1 MPKKPSRYTSSTSL
15 ITSTSAIFGTVC
27 AAKISPAGARSTSR
41 ATPTCCCGSR
51 TRGRSSPP
59 LATASRLWV
68 NSARI
73 FANAQN
79 ARRCSPVSDIP
90 ITEKLLL
97 NAGGWQA
104 MKPARELLKSGRV
117 SEAKYEA
124 PLLSGYVREGPKNY
138 RSGLRI
144 KSAIDVE
151 NLCSC
156 WESRSAGK
164 ICAHSVAVGL
174 GYLKPPAAVIAAPNE
189 PAMPEAQAGPQFV
202 AADSANA
209 ALTTL
214 HVILPPNFAGA
225 WQKGQVMIVVEA
237 EVSRNRTLVSA
248 LPKKNTFAVDGADL
262 ALIESLRA
270 VPAIFESGMA
280 ILSRDAFLRLLPAL
294 QNHSRVTFG
303 KATRATISSAALRP
317 ELLVESRGAGGIAV
331 KCNFPPNAL
340 LLWNATDVWLL
351 QNNEFIRC
359 GEALPAGST
368 RLIERP
374 LLLDGDRALHFL
386 AFDLPRLRDA
396 FDVRAGEGVRL
407 PEIATAQPIFE
418 LRLAG
423 TLNSVTG
430 ELMCTYGDRMP
441 IKALAKAQDQF
452 VFRDPQNA
460 DRVLMRNLDAENA
473 AVTRLEQMG
482 FARTDA
488 GGFVLH
494 GQLNVIR
501 FFATDYQRLQ
511 RDWKITLTA
520 QVEKWTGQIER
531 VTPKLEIVGS
541 GQDWFE
547 VRYSLTTPG
556 GEVFSNADIQRLL
569 RSGQSQ
575 TRLKNGHLAVID
587 TAGLEDF
594 EQVIRDCDP
603 AQTQPGL
610 YRINRAHAGYVEQTA
625 RELGSA
631 VADRREAL
639 KKFITGRDASPDAK
653 TKLGPLAERLREY
666 QLVGWEWLTRLAA
679 NNLGGILAD
688 EMGLGKT
695 VQTLAFLRAHQ
706 GLGPA
711 LVVCPTSLVTNWEN
725 ETRKFTPEL
734 KTLVLEGADRA
745 ARFKSIADVDMVITS
760 YALLRRDIDR
770 LREIKFSTAVLD
782 EAQHIKNPETQ
793 NAQAAFALR
802 AKHRFVLTGTPM
814 ENSVRDLW
822 SIMNFALPGYLGNR
836 NDFRERYELPIARGS
851 APDVQRRLSR
861 RLQPFLL
868 RRKKRDVAKDLPEK
882 IEQVVPCSLTSHQRA
897 AYDALLR
904 EIQQG
909 LGSSGKNVNA
919 GAQRMKML
927 TGLLR
932 LRQVCCDLRL
942 VGIDKEETS
951 AKLDLLD
958 ELLEEAIDGEHR
970 VLVFSQFVS
979 MLHLIRERLE
989 KLEIPFCYLDGSTKQ
1004 RQEIVDRFQSDSA
1017 IPVFLISLKAGGVGL
1032 NLSTADTVIHFD
1044 PWWNPAVEAQAT
1056 DRAHRIGQTRVVT
1069 AYKLITRD
1077 TVEEKILRLQ
1087 EKKRAAIDAAIDSEE
1102 PLMTGLTT
1110 EELEEL
1116 LA

>member
-1 MPKKPSRYTSSTSL
+1 
-15 ITSTSAIFGTVC
+15 
-27 AAKISPAGARSTSR
+27 
-41 ATPTCCCGSR
+41 
-51 TRGRSSPP
+51 
-59 LATASRLWV
+59 
-68 NSARI
+68 
-73 FANAQN
+73 
-79 ARRCSPVSDIP
+79 VSDIP

-117 SEAKYEA
+117 SEAKYEP
-124 PLLSGYVREGPKNY
+124 PLLSGYVREGAKNY

-151 NLCSC
+151 NICSC
-156 WESRSAGK
+156 WQSRSAGK

-174 GYLKPPAAVIAAPNE
+174 GYLNPPAALVAAPDE
-189 PAMPEAQAGPQFV
+189 PTKPEAPAGPQFV
-202 AADSANA
+202 ATDSADA

-225 WQKGQVMIVVEA
+225 WQKGQIMIVVEA

-248 LPKKNTFAVDGADL
+248 LKQGRPSPQSSPDWERKKSDPSKVAVSSDVPYAVDDADL
-262 ALIESLRA
+262 VLIESLRA
-270 VPAIFESGMA
+270 VPAVFESGMA

-294 QNHSRVTFG
+294 QNHPRVTFG

-317 ELLVESRGAGGIAV
+317 ELLVESRGEGSIAV

-340 LLWNATDVWLL
+340 LLWNATDAWLL
-351 QNNEFIRC
+351 RNDEFVRC

-374 LLLDGDRALHFL
+374 LLLDGDRALRFL

-407 PEIATAQPIFE
+407 PEIAAARPVFE

-423 TLNSVTG
+423 TLSSVTG
-430 ELMCTYGDRMP
+430 ELMCSYGDRAS

-452 VFRDPQNA
+452 VFRDPQKA
-460 DRVLMRNLDAENA
+460 DRVLMRNLDTENA
-473 AVTRLEQMG
+473 AVARLEQIG

-494 GQLNVIR
+494 GQPNVVR

-511 RDWKITLTA
+511 RDWKVTLTA
-520 QVEKWTGQIER
+520 QVEKWTGEIER

-575 TRLKNGHLAVID
+575 TRLKNGHLAVLD

-610 YRINRAHAGYVEQTA
+610 YRISRAHAGYVEQTA

-631 VADRREAL
+631 VADRRETL

-653 TKLGPLAERLREY
+653 TKLGSLAERLREY
-666 QLVGWEWLTRLAA
+666 QLIGFEWLTRLAA

-706 GLGPA
+706 GDGPA
-711 LVVCPTSLVTNWEN
+711 LVVCPKSLVTNWEN
-725 ETRKFTPEL
+725 EARKFTPEF

-745 ARFKSIADVDMVITS
+745 VRFKSIANVDMVITS
-760 YALLRRDIDR
+760 YALLRRDIDA
-770 LREIKFSTAVLD
+770 LRDIKFSTAVLD

-868 RRKKRDVAKDLPEK
+868 RRRKRDVAKDLPEK
-882 IEQVVPCSLTSHQRA
+882 IEQVVPCSLTSDQRA

-909 LGSSGKNVNA
+909 LGSSGRNVNA

-1004 RQEIVDRFQSDSA
+1004 RQGVVDRFQSESA
-1017 IPVFLISLKAGGVGL
+1017 ISVFLISLKAGGVGL

-1069 AYKLITRD
+1069 AYKLITRH

-1087 EKKRAAIDAAIDSEE
+1087 EKKHAAIDAAIDSEE

>member
-1 MPKKPSRYTSSTSL
+1 M
-15 ITSTSAIFGTVC
+15 
-27 AAKISPAGARSTSR
+27 
-41 ATPTCCCGSR
+41 
-51 TRGRSSPP
+51 
-59 LATASRLWV
+59 
-68 NSARI
+68 
-73 FANAQN
+73 
-79 ARRCSPVSDIP
+79 
-90 ITEKLLL
+90 
-97 NAGGWQA
+97 
-104 MKPARELLKSGRV
+104 
-117 SEAKYEA
+117 
-124 PLLSGYVREGPKNY
+124 
-138 RSGLRI
+138 
-144 KSAIDVE
+144 
-151 NLCSC
+151 
-156 WESRSAGK
+156 
-164 ICAHSVAVGL
+164 
-174 GYLKPPAAVIAAPNE
+174 
-189 PAMPEAQAGPQFV
+189 
-202 AADSANA
+202 
-209 ALTTL
+209 
-214 HVILPPNFAGA
+214 
-225 WQKGQVMIVVEA
+225 
-237 EVSRNRTLVSA
+237 
-248 LPKKNTFAVDGADL
+248 
-262 ALIESLRA
+262 
-270 VPAIFESGMA
+270 
-280 ILSRDAFLRLLPAL
+280 
-294 QNHSRVTFG
+294 
-303 KATRATISSAALRP
+303 
-317 ELLVESRGAGGIAV
+317 
-331 KCNFPPNAL
+331 
-340 LLWNATDVWLL
+340 
-351 QNNEFIRC
+351 
-359 GEALPAGST
+359 
-368 RLIERP
+368 
-374 LLLDGDRALHFL
+374 LLDGDRALHFL

-407 PEIATAQPIFE
+407 PEIATALPAFE

-430 ELMCTYGDRMP
+430 ELMCTYGDRAP
-441 IKALAKAQDQF
+441 IKALANAQDQF

-473 AVTRLEQMG
+473 AVARLEQIG

-494 GQLNVIR
+494 GQLNVVR
-501 FFATDYQRLQ
+501 FFATDYPRLQ
-511 RDWKITLTA
+511 RDWKVILTA
-520 QVEKWTGQIER
+520 QVEKWTGEIER

-610 YRINRAHAGYVEQTA
+610 YRISRAHAAYVEQTA

-631 VADRREAL
+631 IADRRAAL

-653 TKLGPLAERLREY
+653 TKLGPLAKTLREY
-666 QLVGWEWLTRLAA
+666 QLAGFDWLTRLAA

-706 GLGPA
+706 GDGPA

-725 ETRKFTPEL
+725 EARKFTPEL

-745 ARFKSIADVDMVITS
+745 ARFKSIAGVDMVITS
-760 YALLRRDIDR
+760 YALLRRDIDT
-770 LREIKFSTAVLD
+770 LREINFSTAVLD

-793 NAQAAFALR
+793 NAQAAYALR
-802 AKHRFVLTGTPM
+802 ATHRFVLTGTPM

-868 RRKKRDVAKDLPEK
+868 RRRKRDVAKDLPEK

-909 LGSSGKNVNA
+909 LGGSGKNVNA

-1032 NLSTADTVIHFD
+1032 NLSAADTVIHFD

>member
-1 MPKKPSRYTSSTSL
+1 
-15 ITSTSAIFGTVC
+15 
-27 AAKISPAGARSTSR
+27 
-41 ATPTCCCGSR
+41 
-51 TRGRSSPP
+51 
-59 LATASRLWV
+59 
-68 NSARI
+68 
-73 FANAQN
+73 
-79 ARRCSPVSDIP
+79 
-90 ITEKLLL
+90 
-97 NAGGWQA
+97 
-104 MKPARELLKSGRV
+104 MKPARELLKGGRV
-117 SEAKYEA
+117 SEAKYEP
-124 PLLSGYVREGPKNY
+124 PLLSGYVREGAKNY

-144 KSAIDVE
+144 KSALDVE

-174 GYLKPPAAVIAAPNE
+174 GYLNPPAAGAAAPAE
-189 PAMPEAQAGPQFV
+189 PTIPEAPEGPRFV
-202 AADSANA
+202 ASETADAVP
-209 ALTTL
+209 TTL

-225 WQKGQVMIVVEA
+225 WQKRQIMIVVEA
-237 EVSRNRTLVSA
+237 EASRNRTLVSA
-248 LPKKNTFAVDGADL
+248 LPKNTTFAADDADL
-262 ALIESLRA
+262 VLIEGLRA
-270 VPAIFESGMA
+270 VPAVFESGMA
-280 ILSRDAFLRLLPAL
+280 TLSRDGFLRLLPAL

-303 KATRATISSAALRP
+303 KATRATISPVALRP
-317 ELLVESRGAGGIAV
+317 ELLVESRGEGISV
-331 KCNFPPNAL
+331 KANFSRKIDHEQEQKESAL
-340 LLWNATDVWLL
+340 ILWNATDAWMLR
-351 QNNEFIRC
+351 NNEFVRY

-368 RLIERP
+368 HLIERP

-407 PEIATAQPIFE
+407 PEIATAQPPFE

-430 ELMCTYGDRMP
+430 ELMCTYGDRAP
-441 IKALAKAQDQF
+441 IKALANAQDQF
-452 VFRDPQNA
+452 VFRDPQNV

-473 AVTRLEQMG
+473 AVARLEQIG

-501 FFATDYQRLQ
+501 FFASDYLRLQ
-511 RDWKITLTA
+511 RDWKTVLAA
-520 QVEKWTGQIER
+520 QVEKWTGEIER

-610 YRINRAHAGYVEQTA
+610 YRINRAHAAYVEETA

-653 TKLGPLAERLREY
+653 AKLGTLAEILREY
-666 QLVGWEWLTRLAA
+666 QFAGFEWLTRLAA

-706 GLGPA
+706 GNGPA

-725 ETRKFTPEL
+725 EARKFTPEL

-745 ARFKSIADVDMVITS
+745 ARFESIADVDMVITS
-760 YALLRRDIDR
+760 YALLRRDIDT
-770 LREIKFSTAVLD
+770 LRNFNFSTAVLD

-793 NAQAAFALR
+793 NAQAAYALR
-802 AKHRFVLTGTPM
+802 ATHRFVLTGTPM

-868 RRKKRDVAKDLPEK
+868 RRRKRDVAKDLPEK

-909 LGSSGKNVNA
+909 LGGSGKNVNA

-979 MLHLIRERLE
+979 MLHLVRERLE
-989 KLEIPFCYLDGSTKQ
+989 KLEIPFCYLDGSTKK
-1004 RQEIVDRFQSDSA
+1004 RQEVVDRFQSDSA

-1032 NLSTADTVIHFD
+1032 NLSAADTVIHFD

>member
-1 MPKKPSRYTSSTSL
+1 
-15 ITSTSAIFGTVC
+15 
-27 AAKISPAGARSTSR
+27 
-41 ATPTCCCGSR
+41 
-51 TRGRSSPP
+51 
-59 LATASRLWV
+59 
-68 NSARI
+68 
-73 FANAQN
+73 
-79 ARRCSPVSDIP
+79 
-90 ITEKLLL
+90 
-97 NAGGWQA
+97 

-124 PLLSGYVREGPKNY
+124 PLLSGYVREGAKNY

-174 GYLKPPAAVIAAPNE
+174 GYLNPPAAVVAVPNE
-189 PAMPEAQAGPQFV
+189 PTMPEAPAGPQFV
-202 AADSANA
+202 AADSADA

-225 WQKGQVMIVVEA
+225 WQKGQIMIVVEA

-248 LPKKNTFAVDGADL
+248 LPKKNTFAVDDADL
-262 ALIESLRA
+262 VLIESLRA

-294 QNHSRVTFG
+294 QNHPRVTFG

-317 ELLVESRGAGGIAV
+317 ELLVESRGEGSIAV

-340 LLWNATDVWLL
+340 LLWNATDAWLL
-351 QNNEFIRC
+351 QNNEFVRC

-368 RLIERP
+368 HLIERP

-407 PEIATAQPIFE
+407 PEIATARPVFE

-423 TLNSVTG
+423 TLFSVTG
-430 ELMCTYGDRMP
+430 ELMCMYGDRAAT
-441 IKALAKAQDQF
+441 KALAKAQDQF
-452 VFRDPQNA
+452 VFRDPQNI

-473 AVTRLEQMG
+473 AVARLEQIG

-494 GQLNVIR
+494 GQPSVVR

-587 TAGLEDF
+587 TAGLLAVIDTAGLEDF

-603 AQTQPGL
+603 AQTRPGL

-639 KKFITGRDASPDAK
+639 KKFITGRDAPPDAK
-653 TKLGPLAERLREY
+653 TKLGTLAEILREY
-666 QLVGWEWLTRLAA
+666 QLVGFEWLTRLAA

-706 GLGPA
+706 RDGPA

-725 ETRKFTPEL
+725 EARKFTPEL

-745 ARFKSIADVDMVITS
+745 ARFKSIADVDMVVTS
-760 YALLRRDIDR
+760 YALLRRDIDT
-770 LREIKFSTAVLD
+770 LREINFSTAVLD

-822 SIMNFALPGYLGNR
+822 SIMNFALPGYLGDR

-1032 NLSTADTVIHFD
+1032 NLSAADTVIHFD

>member
-1 MPKKPSRYTSSTSL
+1 
-15 ITSTSAIFGTVC
+15 
-27 AAKISPAGARSTSR
+27 
-41 ATPTCCCGSR
+41 
-51 TRGRSSPP
+51 
-59 LATASRLWV
+59 V
-68 NSARI
+68 NG
-73 FANAQN
+73 
-79 ARRCSPVSDIP
+79 RRCSPVSAIP
-90 ITEKLLL
+90 ITEKLLF

-117 SEAKYEA
+117 SEAKYEP
-124 PLLSGYVREGPKNY
+124 PLLSGYVREGAKNY

-144 KSAIDVE
+144 KSALDVE

-174 GYLKPPAAVIAAPNE
+174 GYLNPPAAAAVTPVE
-189 PAMPEAQAGPQFV
+189 TAIPEAQAGPRFGARGSAD
-202 AADSANA
+202 AAPA
-209 ALTTL
+209 TL
-214 HVILPPNFAGA
+214 HVILPPNFTSA
-225 WQKGQVMIVVEA
+225 WQKGQIMIVVEA
-237 EVSRNRTLVSA
+237 DVSRNRTLVSA
-248 LPKKNTFAVDGADL
+248 LPKNATFAADDADL
-262 ALIESLRA
+262 GLIEGLRE
-270 VPAIFESGMA
+270 VPGIFESGMA
-280 ILSRDAFLRLLPAL
+280 TLARDGFLRLLPAL
-294 QNHSRVTFG
+294 QNHPRVTFG
-303 KATRATISSAALRP
+303 KATRATISPVALRP
-317 ELLVESRGAGGIAV
+317 ELLVEARGDGISVKANFSGKIDHEQEHEQELATASPSDGGHEDENEDGEGTLI
-331 KCNFPPNAL
+331 
-340 LLWNATDVWLL
+340 LWNGTEAWVLR
-351 QNNEFIRC
+351 NNEFVRY
-359 GEALPAGST
+359 GEELPAGST
-368 RLIERP
+368 NLIERP
-374 LLLDGDRALHFL
+374 RLLEGDRALHFL
-386 AFDLPRLRDA
+386 AFDLPGLRAA

-407 PEIATAQPIFE
+407 PEIATAMPAIE

-430 ELMCTYGDRMP
+430 ELMCTYGERAP
-441 IKALAKAQDQF
+441 TKALANPQDQF

-460 DRVLMRNLDAENA
+460 DRVLMRNLEAENA
-473 AVTRLEQMG
+473 AVARLERIG

-494 GQLNVIR
+494 GQINVVR
-501 FFATDYQRLQ
+501 FFASDYPRLQ
-511 RDWKITLTA
+511 RDWKVILTA
-520 QVEKWTGQIER
+520 QVENWTGEIER
-531 VTPKLEIVGS
+531 VTPKIEIVSS

-556 GEVFSNADIQRLL
+556 GGVFSNAEIQRLL

-610 YRINRAHAGYVEQTA
+610 YRINRAHAAYVGETA

-631 VADRREAL
+631 VADRRSAL

-653 TKLGPLAERLREY
+653 TKLGPLAETLREY
-666 QLVGWEWLTRLAA
+666 QVIGFEWLTRLAA

-706 GLGPA
+706 GDGPA
-711 LVVCPTSLVTNWEN
+711 LVICPTSLVTNWEN

-745 ARFKSIADVDMVITS
+745 ARFKSIGGADIVITS
-760 YALLRRDIDR
+760 YALLRRDIET
-770 LREIKFSTAVLD
+770 LREINFSTAVLD

-793 NAQAAFALR
+793 NAQAAYALR
-802 AKHRFVLTGTPM
+802 ANNRFVLTGTPM

-836 NDFRERYELPIARGS
+836 TEFRERYELPIARGS
-851 APDVQRRLSR
+851 ASEVQRRLSR

-868 RRKKRDVAKDLPEK
+868 RRRKRDVAKDLPEK

-909 LGSSGKNVNA
+909 LGGSGKNVNA

-951 AKLDLLD
+951 AKMDLLD

-979 MLHLIRERLE
+979 MLHLIRDRLG

-1004 RQEIVDRFQSDSA
+1004 RQEVVDRFQSDSA

-1032 NLSTADTVIHFD
+1032 NLSAADTVIHFD

-1077 TVEEKILRLQ
+1077 TVEEKILKLQ

>member
-1 MPKKPSRYTSSTSL
+1 V
-15 ITSTSAIFGTVC
+15 SA
-27 AAKISPAGARSTSR
+27 
-41 ATPTCCCGSR
+41 
-51 TRGRSSPP
+51 
-59 LATASRLWV
+59 
-68 NSARI
+68 
-73 FANAQN
+73 
-79 ARRCSPVSDIP
+79 IP

-104 MKPARELLKSGRV
+104 MKPARELLKGGRV
-117 SEAKYEA
+117 SEAKYEP
-124 PLLSGYVREGPKNY
+124 PLLSGYVREGAKNY

-174 GYLKPPAAVIAAPNE
+174 GYLNPPAAAAAAPVE
-189 PAMPEAQAGPQFV
+189 PVNPEVPAGPRFV
-202 AADSANA
+202 AIETADAVA
-209 ALTTL
+209 ATL

-225 WQKGQVMIVVEA
+225 WQKGQIMIVVEA
-237 EVSRNRTLVSA
+237 EASRNRTLVSV
-248 LPKKNTFAVDGADL
+248 LPKDKTFAADAADL
-262 ALIESLRA
+262 VLIEGLRA

-280 ILSRDAFLRLLPAL
+280 TLSRDGFLRLLHAL
-294 QNHSRVTFG
+294 QNHPRVTFG
-303 KATRATISSAALRP
+303 KATRATISPTPLRP
-317 ELLVESRGAGGIAV
+317 ELLVESRRDGGIEV
-331 KCNFPPNAL
+331 KANLSGKIDHDHEHEEKPL
-340 LLWNATDVWLL
+340 ILWNATEAWML
-351 QNNEFIRC
+351 QNNEFVRC

-368 RLIERP
+368 HLIERP
-374 LLLDGDRALHFL
+374 LLLEGDRALHFL
-386 AFDLPRLRDA
+386 AFDLPRLREA
-396 FDVRAGEGVRL
+396 FDVRAGGGVRL
-407 PEIATAQPIFE
+407 PEIATALPAFE

-423 TLNSVTG
+423 TLNSITG
-430 ELMCTYGDRMP
+430 ELNCTYGDRAP
-441 IKALAKAQDQF
+441 IKALANAQDQF

-473 AVTRLEQMG
+473 AVARLEQIG

-494 GQLNVIR
+494 GQPNVVR
-501 FFATDYQRLQ
+501 FFATDYPRLE
-511 RDWKITLTA
+511 RDWKVTLTA
-520 QVEKWTGQIER
+520 QVEKWTGEIER

-653 TKLGPLAERLREY
+653 TKLGPLAKILREY
-666 QLVGWEWLTRLAA
+666 QLAGFDWLTRLAA

-695 VQTLAFLRAHQ
+695 VQTLAFLRAHR
-706 GLGPA
+706 GDGPA

-725 ETRKFTPEL
+725 EARKFTPEL

-745 ARFKSIADVDMVITS
+745 ARFKSIKGVDIVITS
-760 YALLRRDIDR
+760 YALLRRDIDS
-770 LREIKFSTAVLD
+770 LREFNFSTAVLD

-793 NAQAAFALR
+793 NAQAAYALR
-802 AKHRFVLTGTPM
+802 ATHRFVLTGTPM

-822 SIMNFALPGYLGNR
+822 SIMNFALPGYLGDR
-836 NDFRERYELPIARGS
+836 KDFRERYELPIARGS

-868 RRKKRDVAKDLPEK
+868 RRRKRDVAKDLPEK
-882 IEQVVPCSLTSHQRA
+882 IEQVVLSSLTSQQRA

-919 GAQRMKML
+919 GVQRMKML

-951 AKLDLLD
+951 AKLDVLD

-989 KLEIPFCYLDGSTKQ
+989 KLEIPFCYLDGSTKR
-1004 RQEIVDRFQSDSA
+1004 RQEIVDRFQSDPA

-1032 NLSTADTVIHFD
+1032 NLSAADTVIHFD

>member
-1 MPKKPSRYTSSTSL
+1 
-15 ITSTSAIFGTVC
+15 
-27 AAKISPAGARSTSR
+27 
-41 ATPTCCCGSR
+41 
-51 TRGRSSPP
+51 
-59 LATASRLWV
+59 
-68 NSARI
+68 
-73 FANAQN
+73 
-79 ARRCSPVSDIP
+79 
-90 ITEKLLL
+90 
-97 NAGGWQA
+97 
-104 MKPARELLKSGRV
+104 MKPARELLKGGRV
-117 SEAKYEA
+117 SEAKYEP
-124 PLLSGYVREGPKNY
+124 PLLSGYVREGAKNY

-144 KSAIDVE
+144 KSALDVE

-174 GYLKPPAAVIAAPNE
+174 GYLNPPTAVVGAPVE
-189 PAMPEAQAGPQFV
+189 PAIPDAPAGPRFV
-202 AADSANA
+202 ALETADAVP
-209 ALTTL
+209 TTL
-214 HVILPPNFAGA
+214 QVILPPNFTGA

-237 EVSRNRTLVSA
+237 EASRNRAVVSA
-248 LPKKNTFAVDGADL
+248 LPKKTMYAADDADL
-262 ALIESLRA
+262 MLIEGLRA
-270 VPAIFESGMA
+270 VPGIFESGMA
-280 ILSRDAFLRLLPAL
+280 TLSRDGFLRLLPAL
-294 QNHSRVTFG
+294 QNHPRVTFG
-303 KATRATISSAALRP
+303 KATRATISSAAMRP
-317 ELLVESRGAGGIAV
+317 ELVVEPRGDGISVRANLLSNRGGKTEHEQPSWQGYGVAGEHEDEE
-331 KCNFPPNAL
+331 KAL
-340 LLWNATDVWLL
+340 LLWNATEAWLL
-351 QNNEFIRC
+351 RNNEFVRY
-359 GEALPAGST
+359 GEGLPAGST
-368 RLIERP
+368 HLIERP
-374 LLLDGDRALHFL
+374 LLLEGDRALHFL

-407 PEIATAQPIFE
+407 PEIATALPAFE

-423 TLNSVTG
+423 TLNGVTG
-430 ELMCTYGDRMP
+430 ELMCTYGNRAP

-460 DRVLMRNLDAENA
+460 DRVLIRNLDAENA
-473 AVTRLEQMG
+473 AVMRLEQIG

-494 GQLNVIR
+494 GQPNVVR
-501 FFATDYQRLQ
+501 FFATDYPRLQ
-511 RDWKITLTA
+511 RDWTVVLTA
-520 QVEKWTGQIER
+520 QVEKWTGEIER

-610 YRINRAHAGYVEQTA
+610 YRINRAHAAYVEETA

-631 VADRREAL
+631 VADRRAAL
-639 KKFITGRDASPDAK
+639 KKFITGRDAPPDAK
-653 TKLGPLAERLREY
+653 TKLGTLAKTLREY
-666 QLVGWEWLTRLAA
+666 QLAGFEWLTRLAA

-695 VQTLAFLRAHQ
+695 VQALAFLRAHQ
-706 GLGPA
+706 GDGPA
-711 LVVCPTSLVTNWEN
+711 LVVCPTSLVTNWES
-725 ETRKFTPEL
+725 EARKFTPEL
-734 KTLVLEGADRA
+734 KTLVLEGAGRA
-745 ARFKSIADVDMVITS
+745 ARFNSIANVDIVITS
-760 YALLRRDIDR
+760 YALLRRDIDT
-770 LREIKFSTAVLD
+770 LRNFNFSTAVLD

-793 NAQAAFALR
+793 NAQAAYALR

-836 NDFRERYELPIARGS
+836 TDFRERYELPIARGS

-868 RRKKRDVAKDLPEK
+868 RRRKRDVAKDLPEK
-882 IEQVVPCSLTSHQRA
+882 IEQVVPCSLTSQQRA

-942 VGIDKEETS
+942 VGIDKEEPS

-979 MLHLIRERLE
+979 MLHIIRERLE
-989 KLEIPFCYLDGSTKQ
+989 KLEIPFCYLDGSIKK
-1004 RQEIVDRFQSDSA
+1004 RQEIVDRFQGDPA

-1032 NLSTADTVIHFD
+1032 NLSAADTVIHFD

-1087 EKKRAAIDAAIDSEE
+1087 EKKRAAIDAALDSEE

>member
-1 MPKKPSRYTSSTSL
+1 
-15 ITSTSAIFGTVC
+15 
-27 AAKISPAGARSTSR
+27 
-41 ATPTCCCGSR
+41 
-51 TRGRSSPP
+51 
-59 LATASRLWV
+59 
-68 NSARI
+68 
-73 FANAQN
+73 
-79 ARRCSPVSDIP
+79 
-90 ITEKLLL
+90 
-97 NAGGWQA
+97 
-104 MKPARELLKSGRV
+104 
-117 SEAKYEA
+117 
-124 PLLSGYVREGPKNY
+124 
-138 RSGLRI
+138 
-144 KSAIDVE
+144 
-151 NLCSC
+151 
-156 WESRSAGK
+156 
-164 ICAHSVAVGL
+164 
-174 GYLKPPAAVIAAPNE
+174 
-189 PAMPEAQAGPQFV
+189 
-202 AADSANA
+202 
-209 ALTTL
+209 
-214 HVILPPNFAGA
+214 
-225 WQKGQVMIVVEA
+225 MIVVEA
-237 EVSRNRTLVSA
+237 EVSRSRSLVSA
-248 LPKKNTFAVDGADL
+248 LPKNATFAAADADL
-262 ALIESLRA
+262 ALIEGLRA

-280 ILSRDAFLRLLPAL
+280 TLSRDGFLRLLPAL
-294 QNHSRVTFG
+294 PNHPRVTFG
-303 KATRATISSAALRP
+303 KGTRATISSAALRP
-317 ELLVESRGAGGIAV
+317 ELLVESRRDGGIAV
-331 KCNFPPNAL
+331 KPNFPPGAL
-340 LLWNATDVWLL
+340 LLWNASDAWLL
-351 QNNEFIRC
+351 QNNEFVRC

-368 RLIERP
+368 HLIERP

-396 FDVRAGEGVRL
+396 FDVRAGDGVLL
-407 PEIATAQPIFE
+407 PEIATALPAFE

-423 TLNSVTG
+423 TLSSVTA
-430 ELMCTYGDRMP
+430 ELMCVYGDRAP
-441 IKALAKAQDQF
+441 IKALANYQDQF
-452 VFRDPQNA
+452 VFRDSQNT
-460 DRVLMRNLDAENA
+460 DRALTRNLEAENA
-473 AVTRLEQMG
+473 AVAQLEQMG

-494 GQLNVIR
+494 GQINVVR

-511 RDWKITLTA
+511 RDWKTTLSA
-520 QVEKWTGQIER
+520 QVQNWSGEIER

-556 GEVFSNADIQRLL
+556 GEVFPNAEIQRLL

-610 YRINRAHAGYVEQTA
+610 YRINRAHAAYVEETA

-639 KKFITGRDASPDAK
+639 KRFITGRDASPDVK
-653 TKLGPLAERLREY
+653 MKLGRLTETLREY
-666 QLVGWEWLTRLAA
+666 QLAGFEWLTRLAA

-706 GLGPA
+706 GDGPA
-711 LVVCPTSLVTNWEN
+711 LVVCPTSLVINWEN
-725 ETRKFTPEL
+725 EALKFTPEL

-745 ARFKSIADVDMVITS
+745 ARFNSIPGVDMVITS
-760 YALLRRDIDR
+760 YALLRRDIDT
-770 LREIKFSTAVLD
+770 LREINFSTAVLD

-793 NAQAAFALR
+793 NAQAAYALR
-802 AKHRFVLTGTPM
+802 ATHRFVLTGTPM

-868 RRKKRDVAKDLPEK
+868 RRRKRDVAKDLPEK
-882 IEQVVPCSLTSHQRA
+882 IEQVVLSSLTSHQRA

-909 LGSSGKNVNA
+909 LGGSGKNVNA

-989 KLEIPFCYLDGSTKQ
+989 KLETPFCYLDGSTKK
-1004 RQEIVDRFQSDSA
+1004 RQEVVDRFQSDSA

-1032 NLSTADTVIHFD
+1032 NLSAADTVIHFD

-1077 TVEEKILRLQ
+1077 TVEEKILKLQ

-1116 LA
+1116 LG

>member
-1 MPKKPSRYTSSTSL
+1 
-15 ITSTSAIFGTVC
+15 
-27 AAKISPAGARSTSR
+27 
-41 ATPTCCCGSR
+41 
-51 TRGRSSPP
+51 
-59 LATASRLWV
+59 
-68 NSARI
+68 
-73 FANAQN
+73 
-79 ARRCSPVSDIP
+79 
-90 ITEKLLL
+90 
-97 NAGGWQA
+97 
-104 MKPARELLKSGRV
+104 MKPARELLKGGRV
-117 SEAKYEA
+117 SEAKYEP
-124 PLLSGYVREGPKNY
+124 PLLTGYVREGAKNY

-174 GYLKPPAAVIAAPNE
+174 GYLNPSAAAAAEQVE
-189 PAMPEAQAGPQFV
+189 PATPEAPAGPQFV
-202 AADSANA
+202 ASGTGGA
-209 ALTTL
+209 ALVTL
-214 HVILPPNFAGA
+214 HVILPPSFTGA
-225 WQKGQVMIVVEA
+225 WQKGQIMIVVEA
-237 EVSRNRTLVSA
+237 EASRKRALLSA
-248 LPKKNTFAVDGADL
+248 LAKDRMFAADENDL
-262 ALIESLRA
+262 GLIEGLRA
-270 VPAIFESGMA
+270 IPAIFESGMA
-280 ILSRDAFLRLLPAL
+280 SLSRDGFLRLLPAL
-294 QNHSRVTFG
+294 QNHPRVTFG
-303 KATRATISSAALRP
+303 KATRPTISPTALRP
-317 ELLVESRGAGGIAV
+317 ELVVESRGDGGIAV
-331 KCNFPPNAL
+331 KANFSRSYSQEIEHEHEHEHEDEEKTL
-340 LLWNATDVWLL
+340 LLWNATEAWML

-359 GEALPAGST
+359 GEELPAGST
-368 RLIERP
+368 NLIERP
-374 LLLDGDRALHFL
+374 LLLEGDRALHFL

-407 PEIATAQPIFE
+407 PEIATAIPAFE

-423 TLNSVTG
+423 TLNGITG
-430 ELMCTYGDRMP
+430 ELMCTYGDRVP
-441 IKALAKAQDQF
+441 IKALANAQDRF
-452 VFRDPQNA
+452 VFRDPSPAERSIHQPPA
-460 DRVLMRNLDAENA
+460 ERPVHLPDRVLVRNLEAENA
-473 AVTRLEQMG
+473 AVARLEQIG

-494 GQLNVIR
+494 GQPNVVR
-501 FFATDYQRLQ
+501 FFATDYPRLQ
-511 RDWKITLTA
+511 RDWKVALTA
-520 QVEKWTGQIER
+520 QVEKWTGEIER
-531 VTPKLEIVGS
+531 VTPKLEIVSS

-556 GEVFSNADIQRLL
+556 GEVFSNAEIQRLL

-610 YRINRAHAGYVEQTA
+610 YRINRAHAAYVEETA

-631 VADRREAL
+631 VADRRDAL
-639 KKFITGRDASPDAK
+639 KKFITGSEAPPDAK
-653 TKLGPLAERLREY
+653 AKLGPLAERLREY
-666 QLVGWEWLTRLAA
+666 QLAGFEWLTRLAA

-695 VQTLAFLRAHQ
+695 VQTLAFLRANK
-706 GLGPA
+706 GNGPA
-711 LVVCPTSLVTNWEN
+711 LIVCPTSLVTNWEN
-725 ETRKFTPEL
+725 EARKFTPEL
-734 KTLVLEGADRA
+734 RTLVLEGAGRA
-745 ARFKSIADVDMVITS
+745 ARFKSIGDADMVITS
-760 YALLRRDIDR
+760 YALLRRDIET
-770 LREIKFSTAVLD
+770 LRETNFSTAVLD

-793 NAQAAFALR
+793 NAQAAFTLR
-802 AKHRFVLTGTPM
+802 STNRFVLTGTPM

-836 NDFRERYELPIARGS
+836 SDFRERYELPIARGA

-868 RRKKRDVAKDLPEK
+868 RRRKRDVAKDLPEK
-882 IEQVVPCSLTSHQRA
+882 IEQVVLSSLTSHQRA

-904 EIQQG
+904 EIQHG
-909 LGSSGKNVNA
+909 LGGSGKNVNA

-942 VGIDKEETS
+942 VGIDKEEPS

-979 MLHLIRERLE
+979 MLHIIRERLE
-989 KLEIPFCYLDGSTKQ
+989 KLEIPFCYLDGSTKK
-1004 RQEIVDRFQSDSA
+1004 RQEIVDRFQSDPA

-1032 NLSTADTVIHFD
+1032 NLSGADTVIHFD

-1069 AYKLITRD
+1069 AYKLITSD

-1116 LA
+1116 LS

>member
-1 MPKKPSRYTSSTSL
+1 V
-15 ITSTSAIFGTVC
+15 SA
-27 AAKISPAGARSTSR
+27 
-41 ATPTCCCGSR
+41 
-51 TRGRSSPP
+51 
-59 LATASRLWV
+59 
-68 NSARI
+68 
-73 FANAQN
+73 
-79 ARRCSPVSDIP
+79 IP

-117 SEAKYEA
+117 SEAKYEP
-124 PLLSGYVREGPKNY
+124 PLLSGYVREGAKNY

-144 KSAIDVE
+144 KSALDVE

-156 WESRSAGK
+156 WQSRSAGK

-174 GYLKPPAAVIAAPNE
+174 GYLNPATAPAVAASVE
-189 PAMPEAQAGPQFV
+189 PAISEAPALPQFV
-202 AADSANA
+202 PLGTADAPAA
-209 ALTTL
+209 TL
-214 HVILPPNFAGA
+214 HVVLPPNFSGA
-225 WQKGQVMIVVEA
+225 WQRAQVMIVVEA
-237 EVSRNRTLVSA
+237 EVSRKRTLVSA
-248 LPKKNTFAVDGADL
+248 LSKSASFAIDDADF
-262 ALIESLRA
+262 ALVEGLRA
-270 VPAIFESGMA
+270 IPAIFESGMA
-280 ILSRDAFLRLLPAL
+280 TLSRDGFLRLLAAL
-294 QNHSRVTFG
+294 QNHPRVTFG
-303 KATRATISSAALRP
+303 KATSATISSAVLRP
-317 ELLVESRGAGGIAV
+317 ELLVETRKEGISVRANFLGKGGGIDHEDEHEHEEDQEQDQEQEG
-331 KCNFPPNAL
+331 KGL
-340 LLWNATDVWLL
+340 MLWNAREAWLL
-351 QNNEFIRC
+351 RNNEFVRC
-359 GEALPAGST
+359 GEAWPAGST
-368 RLIERP
+368 NLIERP
-374 LLLDGDRALHFL
+374 LLLEGDRALQFL
-386 AFDLPRLRDA
+386 AFDLPRLRDS
-396 FDVRAGEGVRL
+396 FDVRGGEGVRL
-407 PEIATAQPIFE
+407 PEIAPASPALE
-418 LRLAG
+418 LWLAG
-423 TLNSVTG
+423 TLNSITG
-430 ELMCTYGDRMP
+430 ELLCVYGDRVP
-441 IKALAKAQDQF
+441 RKALANAQDQF

-460 DRVLMRNLDAENA
+460 DRVLMRNLEAENA
-473 AVTRLEQMG
+473 AVARLEQIG

-494 GQLNVIR
+494 GQINVVR
-501 FFATDYQRLQ
+501 FFATDYPRLQ
-511 RDWKITLTA
+511 RDWKVVLTA
-520 QVEKWTGQIER
+520 QVQKWTGEIER

-603 AQTQPGL
+603 AQTEPGL
-610 YRINRAHAGYVEQTA
+610 YRINRAHAAYVEETA
-625 RELGSA
+625 RELGTA

-653 TKLGPLAERLREY
+653 TKLGPLAETLREY
-666 QLVGWEWLTRLAA
+666 QLAGFEWLTRLAA

-706 GLGPA
+706 GAGPA

-725 ETRKFTPEL
+725 EARKFTPEL

-745 ARFKSIADVDMVITS
+745 ARFKSITDADIVITS
-760 YALLRRDIDR
+760 YALLRRDIET
-770 LREIKFSTAVLD
+770 LREINFATAVLD

-793 NAQAAFALR
+793 NAQAAYALR
-802 AKHRFVLTGTPM
+802 APHRFVLTGTPM

-836 NDFRERYELPIARGS
+836 ADFRERYELPIARGT

-868 RRKKRDVAKDLPEK
+868 RRRKRDVAKDLPEK
-882 IEQVVPCSLTSHQRA
+882 IEQVVLSSLTSQQRA
-897 AYDALLR
+897 VYDALLR

-919 GAQRMKML
+919 GAQHMKML

-1004 RQEIVDRFQSDSA
+1004 RQEIVDRFQSDAA

-1032 NLSTADTVIHFD
+1032 NLSAADTVIHFD

-1077 TVEEKILRLQ
+1077 TVEEKILKLQ

-1102 PLMTGLTT
+1102 PLMTGLST

>member
-1 MPKKPSRYTSSTSL
+1 M
-15 ITSTSAIFGTVC
+15 SA
-27 AAKISPAGARSTSR
+27 
-41 ATPTCCCGSR
+41 
-51 TRGRSSPP
+51 
-59 LATASRLWV
+59 
-68 NSARI
+68 
-73 FANAQN
+73 
-79 ARRCSPVSDIP
+79 IP

-104 MKPARELLKSGRV
+104 MKPARELLKAGRV
-117 SEAKYEA
+117 SEPRYEP
-124 PLLSGYVREGPKNY
+124 PLLSGYVREGAKNY

-144 KSAIDVE
+144 KSALDVE

-156 WESRSAGK
+156 WEARSAGK

-174 GYLKPPAAVIAAPNE
+174 GYLNPVPAAVATSVVPSTAP
-189 PAMPEAQAGPQFV
+189 QAPIGPRFVESGASDAV
-202 AADSANA
+202 AAR
-209 ALTTL
+209 L
-214 HVILPPNFAGA
+214 HLILPPNFSGA
-225 WQKGQVMIVVEA
+225 WQKGQIMIVAEA
-237 EVSRNRTLVSA
+237 EASRNRTLISA
-248 LPKKNTFAVDGADL
+248 LSKNATFAADEADL
-262 ALIESLRA
+262 ALIEGLRA
-270 VPAIFESGMA
+270 TPAIFETGMA
-280 ILSRDAFLRLLPAL
+280 TLSRDGFLRLLPSL
-294 QNHSRVTFG
+294 RNHPRITFG
-303 KATRATISSAALRP
+303 KATPVAISPTALRP
-317 ELLVESRGAGGIAV
+317 DLLVESRREGGISVRA
-331 KCNFPPNAL
+331 NLPPNAL
-340 LLWNATDVWLL
+340 LLWNATDAWLL
-351 QNNEFIRC
+351 RNDEFTRL
-359 GEALPAGST
+359 GESLPAGST
-368 RLIERP
+368 HLIERP
-374 LLLDGDRALHFL
+374 LVLDGDRALHFL

-396 FDVRAGEGVRL
+396 FDVRAGDGVRL
-407 PEIATAQPIFE
+407 PEVETAAPLFE

-423 TLNSVTG
+423 TLNSVTA
-430 ELMCTYGDRMP
+430 ELMCTYGDRAP
-441 IKALAKAQDQF
+441 IKALANAQDRF

-460 DRVLMRNLDAENA
+460 DRVLMRNVAAENA
-473 AVTRLEQMG
+473 AIARLEQIG

-494 GQLNVIR
+494 GQTSVVR
-501 FFATDYQRLQ
+501 FFATDYPRLQ
-511 RDWKITLTA
+511 RDWKVTLTS
-520 QVEKWTGQIER
+520 QVEKWTGEIER

-556 GEVFSNADIQRLL
+556 GQVFSNADIQRLL

-603 AQTQPGL
+603 SQTQPGL
-610 YRINRAHAGYVEQTA
+610 YRISRAHAAYVEETA

-631 VADRREAL
+631 VADRRAAL
-639 KKFITGRDASPDAK
+639 KKFITGVDAPADAK
-653 TKLGPLAERLREY
+653 ARLGTLQQTLREY
-666 QLVGWEWLTRLAA
+666 QLAGFEWLTRLAA

-695 VQTLAFLRAHQ
+695 VQTLAFLRTQ
-706 GLGPA
+706 RGNGPA
-711 LVVCPTSLVTNWEN
+711 LIVCPTSLVTNWEN
-725 ETRKFTPEL
+725 EARKFTPEL
-734 KTLVLEGADRA
+734 KSLVLEGAQRA
-745 ARFKSIADVDMVITS
+745 ALFGGIAQSDIVITS
-760 YALLRRDIDR
+760 YALLRRDIEE
-770 LREIKFSTAVLD
+770 LRAFEFSTAVLD

-836 NDFRERYELPIARGS
+836 ADFRERYELPIARGS

-868 RRKKRDVAKDLPEK
+868 RRRKRDVAKDLPEK
-882 IEQVVPCSLTSHQRA
+882 IEQVVPCSLTGAQRG

-909 LGSSGKNVNA
+909 LGSAGKNVNA

-942 VGIDKEETS
+942 VGIDKGDTS

-979 MLHLIRERLE
+979 MLHLVRERLE

-1004 RQEIVDRFQSDSA
+1004 RQETVDRFQSDA
-1017 IPVFLISLKAGGVGL
+1017 TIPVFLISLKAGGVGL
-1032 NLSTADTVIHFD
+1032 NLSAADTVIHFD

-1077 TVEEKILRLQ
+1077 TVEEKILKLQ

-1102 PLMTGLTT
+1102 PMMTGLTT

>member
-1 MPKKPSRYTSSTSL
+1 
-15 ITSTSAIFGTVC
+15 
-27 AAKISPAGARSTSR
+27 
-41 ATPTCCCGSR
+41 
-51 TRGRSSPP
+51 
-59 LATASRLWV
+59 
-68 NSARI
+68 
-73 FANAQN
+73 
-79 ARRCSPVSDIP
+79 
-90 ITEKLLL
+90 
-97 NAGGWQA
+97 
-104 MKPARELLKSGRV
+104 MKPARELLKGGRV
-117 SEAKYEA
+117 SEAKYEP
-124 PLLSGYVREGPKNY
+124 PLLSGYVREGAKNY

-174 GYLKPPAAVIAAPNE
+174 GYLNPPAAVVAVPVEPAIPEAPAGPRFVAIETADAAP
-189 PAMPEAQAGPQFV
+189 A
-202 AADSANA
+202 
-209 ALTTL
+209 TL
-214 HVILPPNFAGA
+214 HVILPPNFTGA
-225 WQKGQVMIVVEA
+225 WQKGQIMIVVEA
-237 EVSRNRTLVSA
+237 EASRNRTLVSA
-248 LPKKNTFAVDGADL
+248 IPKDATFAAAEADL
-262 ALIESLRA
+262 VLVEGLRA

-280 ILSRDAFLRLLPAL
+280 TLSRDGFLRLLPAL
-294 QNHSRVTFG
+294 QNHPRVTFG
-303 KATRATISSAALRP
+303 KATRATISSAVLRP
-317 ELLVESRGAGGIAV
+317 ELLVESRGEGGIAV
-331 KCNFPPNAL
+331 RANLRGKGRGIEHEHEPEHEEEGEGKSAL
-340 LLWNATDVWLL
+340 PLWNATEAWMLR
-351 QNNEFIRC
+351 NNEFVRY

-368 RLIERP
+368 HLIERP

-396 FDVRAGEGVRL
+396 FDVRAGDGVRL
-407 PEIATAQPIFE
+407 PEIAPALPALE
-418 LRLAG
+418 LWLAG
-423 TLNSVTG
+423 TLNSITG
-430 ELMCTYGDRMP
+430 ELLCVYGDRVP
-441 IKALAKAQDQF
+441 TKALANAQDQF

-473 AVTRLEQMG
+473 AVARLEQIG

-494 GQLNVIR
+494 GQLNVVR
-501 FFATDYQRLQ
+501 FFATDYPRLQ
-511 RDWKITLTA
+511 RDWKVILSA
-520 QVEKWTGQIER
+520 QVEKWTGEIER

-556 GEVFSNADIQRLL
+556 GEVFSNAEIQRLL

-610 YRINRAHAGYVEQTA
+610 YRISRAHAAYVEETA

-631 VADRREAL
+631 VTDRRAAL

-653 TKLGPLAERLREY
+653 TKLGPLAETLREY
-666 QLVGWEWLTRLAA
+666 QLAGFAWLTRLAA

-706 GLGPA
+706 GKGPA

-725 ETRKFTPEL
+725 EARKFTPEL

-745 ARFKSIADVDMVITS
+745 ARFKSIAGVDIVITS
-760 YALLRRDIDR
+760 YALLRRDIDT
-770 LREIKFSTAVLD
+770 LRDINFSTAVLD

-793 NAQAAFALR
+793 NAQAAYALR
-802 AKHRFVLTGTPM
+802 ASHRFVLTGTPM

-868 RRKKRDVAKDLPEK
+868 RRRKRDVAKDLPEK
-882 IEQVVPCSLTSHQRA
+882 IEQVVPCSLTSQQRA

-909 LGSSGKNVNA
+909 LGGSGKNANA
-919 GAQRMKML
+919 GAQRMRML

-979 MLHLIRERLE
+979 MLHIIRERLE

-1004 RQEIVDRFQSDSA
+1004 RQEIVDRFQGDSA

-1032 NLSTADTVIHFD
+1032 NLSAADTVIHFD

>member
-1 MPKKPSRYTSSTSL
+1 
-15 ITSTSAIFGTVC
+15 
-27 AAKISPAGARSTSR
+27 
-41 ATPTCCCGSR
+41 
-51 TRGRSSPP
+51 
-59 LATASRLWV
+59 
-68 NSARI
+68 
-73 FANAQN
+73 
-79 ARRCSPVSDIP
+79 
-90 ITEKLLL
+90 
-97 NAGGWQA
+97 
-104 MKPARELLKSGRV
+104 MKPAHELLKSGRV
-117 SEAKYEA
+117 SEAKYEP
-124 PLLSGYVREGPKNY
+124 PLLSGYVREGMKNY

-144 KSAIDVE
+144 KSMIDVE
-151 NLCSC
+151 NICSC

-174 GYLKPPAAVIAAPNE
+174 GYLNPPAAVVAAPNE
-189 PAMPEAQAGPQFV
+189 PTVPEAPAGPRFV
-202 AADSANA
+202 AADSADA

-225 WQKGQVMIVVEA
+225 WQKGQIMIVVEA

-262 ALIESLRA
+262 VLIDGLRA

-280 ILSRDAFLRLLPAL
+280 ILSRDAFLRLLPAF
-294 QNHSRVTFG
+294 QNHPRVTFG
-303 KATRATISSAALRP
+303 KAARATISSAALHP
-317 ELLVESRGAGGIAV
+317 ELLIESPGEGGIAV
-331 KCNFPPNAL
+331 RANFSRKIEDEHENEEEDEDEEL
-340 LLWNATDVWLL
+340 ILWNATEAWLL
-351 QNNEFIRC
+351 QNNEFVRC
-359 GEALPAGST
+359 GEALPVGST
-368 RLIERP
+368 HLIERP
-374 LLLDGDRALHFL
+374 LLLDGERALHFL

-407 PEIATAQPIFE
+407 PEIATAQPAFE

-430 ELMCTYGDRMP
+430 ELMCMYGDRAP

-452 VFRDPQNA
+452 VFRDPQIA

-473 AVTRLEQMG
+473 AITRLEQIG

-494 GQLNVIR
+494 GQPNVVR

-511 RDWKITLTA
+511 RDWKVSLTA
-520 QVEKWTGQIER
+520 HVEKWSGDIER

-610 YRINRAHAGYVEQTA
+610 YRINRAHAGYVQQTA

-639 KKFITGRDASPDAK
+639 KKFITGRDASPDAT

-706 GLGPA
+706 GQGPA

-725 ETRKFTPEL
+725 EARKFTPEL
-734 KTLVLEGADRA
+734 KTLALEGAGRA

-760 YALLRRDIDR
+760 YALLRRDIDT
-770 LREIKFSTAVLD
+770 LREINFSTAVLD

-851 APDVQRRLSR
+851 APDVQRRLAR

-868 RRKKRDVAKDLPEK
+868 RRRKRDVAKDLPEK

-909 LGSSGKNVNA
+909 LGSSGRNVNA

-942 VGIDKEETS
+942 LKVVQASSLHSPPERKLEARATSETS
-951 AKLDLLD
+951 AKLELLD

-979 MLHLIRERLE
+979 MLHLVRERLE

-1004 RQEIVDRFQSDSA
+1004 RQEVVDRFQSDSA

-1032 NLSTADTVIHFD
+1032 NLFAADTVIHFD

-1102 PLMTGLTT
+1102 PLMAGLTT

>member
-1 MPKKPSRYTSSTSL
+1 MLCFFGMRPTRGCCRTTSS
-15 ITSTSAIFGTVC
+15 SAS
-27 AAKISPAGARSTSR
+27 AKH
-41 ATPTCCCGSR
+41 C
-51 TRGRSSPP
+51 
-59 LATASRLWV
+59 
-68 NSARI
+68 
-73 FANAQN
+73 
-79 ARRCSPVSDIP
+79 
-90 ITEKLLL
+90 
-97 NAGGWQA
+97 
-104 MKPARELLKSGRV
+104 
-117 SEAKYEA
+117 
-124 PLLSGYVREGPKNY
+124 
-138 RSGLRI
+138 
-144 KSAIDVE
+144 
-151 NLCSC
+151 
-156 WESRSAGK
+156 
-164 ICAHSVAVGL
+164 
-174 GYLKPPAAVIAAPNE
+174 
-189 PAMPEAQAGPQFV
+189 
-202 AADSANA
+202 
-209 ALTTL
+209 
-214 HVILPPNFAGA
+214 
-225 WQKGQVMIVVEA
+225 
-237 EVSRNRTLVSA
+237 
-248 LPKKNTFAVDGADL
+248 
-262 ALIESLRA
+262 
-270 VPAIFESGMA
+270 
-280 ILSRDAFLRLLPAL
+280 
-294 QNHSRVTFG
+294 
-303 KATRATISSAALRP
+303 
-317 ELLVESRGAGGIAV
+317 
-331 KCNFPPNAL
+331 
-340 LLWNATDVWLL
+340 
-351 QNNEFIRC
+351 
-359 GEALPAGST
+359 AGST
-368 RLIERP
+368 HLIERP

-396 FDVRAGEGVRL
+396 FDVRAGEGIRL
-407 PEIATAQPIFE
+407 PEIGTSLPTFE

-423 TLNSVTG
+423 TLFSVTG
-430 ELMCTYGDRMP
+430 ELMCSYGDRAP
-441 IKALAKAQDQF
+441 IKTLANAQDRF
-452 VFRDPQNA
+452 VFRDPQNV
-460 DRVLMRNLDAENA
+460 DRLLMRNLDAENRA
-473 AVTRLEQMG
+473 IARLEQMG

-494 GQLNVIR
+494 GQPNVVR
-501 FFATDYQRLQ
+501 FFATDYPRLQ
-511 RDWKITLTA
+511 RDWKATLTA
-520 QVEKWTGQIER
+520 QVEKWSGEIER
-531 VTPKLEIVGS
+531 VTPKLEIVSS

-575 TRLKNGHLAVID
+575 TRLKNGHIAVID

-610 YRINRAHAGYVEQTA
+610 YRIDRAYAVYVEQTA

-653 TKLGPLAERLREY
+653 TKLGPLAEILREY
-666 QLVGWEWLTRLAA
+666 QLAGFEWLTRLAA

-706 GLGPA
+706 GIGPA

-725 ETRKFTPEL
+725 EARKFTPEL
-734 KTLVLEGADRA
+734 KTLALEGADRA
-745 ARFKSIADVDMVITS
+745 ARFKSIADVDIVITS
-760 YALLRRDIDR
+760 YALLRRDIDT
-770 LREIKFSTAVLD
+770 LREINFSAAVLD

-802 AKHRFVLTGTPM
+802 ATHRFVLTGTPM

-851 APDVQRRLSR
+851 APDVQRRLAR

-868 RRKKRDVAKDLPEK
+868 RRRKRDVAKDLPEK

-951 AKLDLLD
+951 AKMDLLD

-979 MLHLIRERLE
+979 MLHLLRERLE

-1004 RQEIVDRFQSDSA
+1004 RQEIVDGFQNDSA

-1032 NLSTADTVIHFD
+1032 NLSAADTVIHFD

>member
-1 MPKKPSRYTSSTSL
+1 
-15 ITSTSAIFGTVC
+15 
-27 AAKISPAGARSTSR
+27 
-41 ATPTCCCGSR
+41 
-51 TRGRSSPP
+51 
-59 LATASRLWV
+59 
-68 NSARI
+68 
-73 FANAQN
+73 
-79 ARRCSPVSDIP
+79 
-90 ITEKLLL
+90 
-97 NAGGWQA
+97 
-104 MKPARELLKSGRV
+104 MKPARELLKGGRV
-117 SEAKYEA
+117 SEAKYEP
-124 PLLSGYVREGPKNY
+124 PLLSGYVREGAKNY

-144 KSAIDVE
+144 KSALDVE

-174 GYLKPPAAVIAAPNE
+174 GYLNPPAAAAAAPVE
-189 PAMPEAQAGPQFV
+189 PAIPEAPAGPRFV
-202 AADSANA
+202 AIETPNA
-209 ALTTL
+209 APTTL
-214 HVILPPNFAGA
+214 HVILPPNFTGA
-225 WQKGQVMIVVEA
+225 WQKGQIMIVVEA
-237 EVSRNRTLVSA
+237 EASRNRTLVSA
-248 LPKKNTFAVDGADL
+248 LPKNTAFAAADADL
-262 ALIESLRA
+262 VLIEGLRA

-280 ILSRDAFLRLLPAL
+280 TLSRDEFLRLLLAL
-294 QNHSRVTFG
+294 QNHPRVTFG

-317 ELLVESRGAGGIAV
+317 ELLVESRRDGGIAV
-331 KCNFPPNAL
+331 KPNFPPNAL
-340 LLWNATDVWLL
+340 LLWNATDAWLL
-351 QNNEFIRC
+351 QNNEFVRC

-368 RLIERP
+368 HLIERP

-407 PEIATAQPIFE
+407 PEIATALPAFE

-430 ELMCTYGDRMP
+430 ELMCTYGDRAP
-441 IKALAKAQDQF
+441 IKALANAQDQF

-473 AVTRLEQMG
+473 AVARLEQIG

-494 GQLNVIR
+494 GQVNVVR
-501 FFATDYQRLQ
+501 FFATDYPRLQ

-520 QVEKWTGQIER
+520 QVQNWTSEIER

-631 VADRREAL
+631 VADRRAAL

-653 TKLGPLAERLREY
+653 MKLGTLAEILREY
-666 QLVGWEWLTRLAA
+666 QLAGFAWLTRLAA

-706 GLGPA
+706 GDGPA

-725 ETRKFTPEL
+725 EARKFTPEL

-745 ARFKSIADVDMVITS
+745 TRFSSIAGVDMVVTS
-760 YALLRRDIDR
+760 YALLRRDIDT
-770 LREIKFSTAVLD
+770 LREINFSTVVLD

-793 NAQAAFALR
+793 NAQAAYALR
-802 AKHRFVLTGTPM
+802 ATNRFVLTGTPM

-836 NDFRERYELPIARGS
+836 ADFRERYELPIARGS
-851 APDVQRRLSR
+851 APEVQRRLSR

-868 RRKKRDVAKDLPEK
+868 RRRKRDVAKDLPEK

-909 LGSSGKNVNA
+909 LGGSGKNVNA

-1032 NLSTADTVIHFD
+1032 NLSAADTVIHFD

>member
-1 MPKKPSRYTSSTSL
+1 M
-15 ITSTSAIFGTVC
+15 GDV
-27 AAKISPAGARSTSR
+27 G
-41 ATPTCCCGSR
+41 
-51 TRGRSSPP
+51 
-59 LATASRLWV
+59 
-68 NSARI
+68 
-73 FANAQN
+73 
-79 ARRCSPVSDIP
+79 PVSVISV
-90 ITEKLLL
+90 TEKLLL

-117 SEAKYEA
+117 SEAKYEP
-124 PLLSGYVREGPKNY
+124 PLLTGYVREGAKSY

-174 GYLKPPAAVIAAPNE
+174 AHLNPPAAAVAAPVE
-189 PAMPEAQAGPQFV
+189 PAIPEAPAGPRFV
-202 AADSANA
+202 ATETADATPA
-209 ALTTL
+209 TL
-214 HVILPPNFAGA
+214 HMILPPNFTGA
-225 WQKGQVMIVVEA
+225 WQKGQIMIVVEA
-237 EVSRNRTLVSA
+237 DPSRNRMLVSA
-248 LPKKNTFAVDGADL
+248 LPKNTTFAADDADL
-262 ALIESLRA
+262 VLIEGLRGI
-270 VPAIFESGMA
+270 PAIFESGMA
-280 ILSRDAFLRLLPAL
+280 TLSRDALLRLLPAM
-294 QNHSRVTFG
+294 QNHPRVTFG
-303 KATRATISSAALRP
+303 KATPATISSAAMRP
-317 ELLVESRGAGGIAV
+317 ELLIESRPHGGIEV
-331 KCNFPPNAL
+331 KVNLPPNAL
-340 LLWNATDVWLL
+340 LLWNATDAWMLR
-351 QNNEFIRC
+351 NNQFVRC
-359 GEALPAGST
+359 GESLPAGST
-368 RLIERP
+368 HLIERP
-374 LLLDGDRALHFL
+374 LLLEGDRASHFL

-396 FDVRAGEGVRL
+396 FDVRAGEGIRL
-407 PEIATAQPIFE
+407 PEIATALPAFE

-430 ELMCTYGDRMP
+430 ELMCIYGDRSP
-441 IKALAKAQDQF
+441 IKALANAQDQF

-473 AVTRLEQMG
+473 AVVRLEQIG

-494 GQLNVIR
+494 GQPNVVR
-501 FFATDYQRLQ
+501 FFATNYPRLQ
-511 RDWKITLTA
+511 RDWKVILTT
-520 QVEKWTGQIER
+520 QVEKWTGEIER

-610 YRINRAHAGYVEQTA
+610 YRISRAHAAYVEETA

-631 VADRREAL
+631 VADRRAAL

-653 TKLGPLAERLREY
+653 TKLGPLAKILREY
-666 QLVGWEWLTRLAA
+666 QLAGFDWLTRLAA

-706 GLGPA
+706 GDGPA
-711 LVVCPTSLVTNWEN
+711 LVVCPTSLVTNWGN
-725 ETRKFTPEL
+725 EARKFTPEL
-734 KTLVLEGADRA
+734 KPLVLEGADRA
-745 ARFKSIADVDMVITS
+745 AHFKSIAGADLVITS
-760 YALLRRDIDR
+760 YALLRRDIDA
-770 LREIKFSTAVLD
+770 LREINFSTAVLD

-793 NAQAAFALR
+793 NAQAAYALR
-802 AKHRFVLTGTPM
+802 ANHRFVLTGTPM

-836 NDFRERYELPIARGS
+836 ADFRERYELPIARGS

-868 RRKKRDVAKDLPEK
+868 RRRKRDVAKDLPEK
-882 IEQVVPCSLTSHQRA
+882 IEQVLLSSLTSHQRA

-909 LGSSGKNVNA
+909 LSSSGRNVNA

-958 ELLEEAIDGEHR
+958 ELVEEAIDGEHR
-970 VLVFSQFVS
+970 VLIFSQFVT

-989 KLEIPFCYLDGSTKQ
+989 KLEIPFCYLDGSTKL
-1004 RQEIVDRFQSDSA
+1004 RQEIVDRFQSDAA

-1032 NLSTADTVIHFD
+1032 NLSAADTVIHFD

>member
-1 MPKKPSRYTSSTSL
+1 
-15 ITSTSAIFGTVC
+15 
-27 AAKISPAGARSTSR
+27 
-41 ATPTCCCGSR
+41 
-51 TRGRSSPP
+51 
-59 LATASRLWV
+59 
-68 NSARI
+68 
-73 FANAQN
+73 
-79 ARRCSPVSDIP
+79 
-90 ITEKLLL
+90 
-97 NAGGWQA
+97 

-117 SEAKYEA
+117 SEAKYEP
-124 PLLSGYVREGPKNY
+124 PLLSGYVREGAKNY

-144 KSAIDVE
+144 KSALDVE

-174 GYLKPPAAVIAAPNE
+174 GYLNPPTVLAAAPVE
-189 PAMPEAQAGPQFV
+189 PTIPEAPAGLRFV
-202 AADSANA
+202 ATETPNSVP
-209 ALTTL
+209 TTL
-214 HVILPPNFAGA
+214 HVILSPNFMGA
-225 WQKGQVMIVVEA
+225 WQKGQVMVVVEA
-237 EVSRNRTLVSA
+237 EAASRNRMLVSA
-248 LPKKNTFAVDGADL
+248 LPKNDSFAAADADL
-262 ALIESLRA
+262 ALIEGLRA

-280 ILSRDAFLRLLPAL
+280 TLSRDAFLQLLPAL
-294 QNHSRVTFG
+294 RNHPRVTFG
-303 KATRATISSAALRP
+303 KTTRATVSSVAIRP
-317 ELLVESRGAGGIAV
+317 ELVVEARRDGGIAV
-331 KCNFPPNAL
+331 KPNFPPNVL
-340 LLWNATDVWLL
+340 LLWNASDAWLL
-351 QNNEFIRC
+351 QNNEFVRC

-368 RLIERP
+368 HLIERP

-386 AFDLPRLRDA
+386 AFDLPRLRGA

-407 PEIATAQPIFE
+407 PEIATALPAFE

-430 ELMCTYGDRMP
+430 GLMCTYGDRTP
-441 IKALAKAQDQF
+441 IKALANARDQF
-452 VFRDPQNA
+452 VFRDPQNN

-473 AVTRLEQMG
+473 AVARLEQVG

-494 GQLNVIR
+494 SQPSVVR
-501 FFATDYQRLQ
+501 FFATDYPRLQ
-511 RDWKITLTA
+511 RDWKVILTT
-520 QVEKWTGQIER
+520 QVEKWTGEIER

-610 YRINRAHAGYVEQTA
+610 YRINRAHAVYVEQTA

-653 TKLGPLAERLREY
+653 TKLGPLAETLREY
-666 QLVGWEWLTRLAA
+666 QLVGWQWLTRLAA

-695 VQTLAFLRAHQ
+695 VQTLAFLRSHQ
-706 GLGPA
+706 GNGPA
-711 LVVCPTSLVTNWEN
+711 FVVCPTSLVTNWEN
-725 ETRKFTPEL
+725 EARRFTPEL

-745 ARFKSIADVDMVITS
+745 ARFNSIAGADIVLTS
-760 YALLRRDIDR
+760 YALLRRDIER
-770 LREIKFSTAVLD
+770 LREFDFSTVVLD

-793 NAQAAFALR
+793 NAQAAYALR
-802 AKHRFVLTGTPM
+802 ATHRFVLTGTPM

-822 SIMNFALPGYLGNR
+822 SIMNFTLPGYLGNR

-868 RRKKRDVAKDLPEK
+868 RRRKRDVAKDLPEK
-882 IEQVVPCSLTSHQRA
+882 IEQVVQCSLTSHQRV

-909 LGSSGKNVNA
+909 LGGSSKDTNA

-951 AKLDLLD
+951 TKLDLLD

-979 MLHLIRERLE
+979 MLHLVREHLE

-1004 RQEIVDRFQSDSA
+1004 RQDVVDRFQSDSA
-1017 IPVFLISLKAGGVGL
+1017 ISVFLISLKAGGVGL
-1032 NLSTADTVIHFD
+1032 NLSAADTVIHFD

>member
-1 MPKKPSRYTSSTSL
+1 MPKKPSRCTSSTSL
-15 ITSTSAIFGTVC
+15 IISVSATSATAC
-27 AAKISPAGARSTSR
+27 TTKASPAGARSTSR
-41 ATPTCCCGSR
+41 VTPTCCCGSR
-51 TRGRSSPP
+51 THGRSS
-59 LATASRLWV
+59 
-68 NSARI
+68 ARG
-73 FANAQN
+73 FSQTQQN

-124 PLLSGYVREGPKNY
+124 PLLSGYVREGGKNY

-156 WESRSAGK
+156 WQSRSAGK
-164 ICAHSVAVGL
+164 ICAHAVAVGL
-174 GYLKPPAAVIAAPNE
+174 GYLNPSAAVVAAPNE
-189 PAMPEAQAGPQFV
+189 PTMPEAPAGPRFV
-202 AADSANA
+202 AADSADA

-225 WQKGQVMIVVEA
+225 WQKGQIMIVVEA

-248 LPKKNTFAVDGADL
+248 LPKKNTFAVDDADL
-262 ALIESLRA
+262 VLIEGLRA
-270 VPAIFESGMA
+270 SPAIFESGMA
-280 ILSRDAFLRLLPAL
+280 ILSRDAFLRLLLAL
-294 QNHSRVTFG
+294 QNHPRITFG

-317 ELLVESRGAGGIAV
+317 ELLVESRGERGIAV

-340 LLWNATDVWLL
+340 LLWNATDAWLL
-351 QNNEFIRC
+351 QNNEFVRC

-368 RLIERP
+368 HLIERP
-374 LLLDGDRALHFL
+374 LLLDGDRALRFL

-407 PEIATAQPIFE
+407 PEIATARPVFE

-423 TLNSVTG
+423 TLSSVTG
-430 ELMCTYGDRMP
+430 ELMCSYGDRP
-441 IKALAKAQDQF
+441 SIKALAKAQDQF

-473 AVTRLEQMG
+473 AVARLEQIG

-494 GQLNVIR
+494 GQPNVVR
-501 FFATDYQRLQ
+501 FFATDYPRLQ
-511 RDWKITLTA
+511 RDWKVILTA
-520 QVEKWTGQIER
+520 QVAKSTGQIER

-639 KKFITGRDASPDAK
+639 KKFITGRDAPPDAK
-653 TKLGPLAERLREY
+653 TKLGMLAERLREY
-666 QLVGWEWLTRLAA
+666 QLVGFEWLTRLAA

-706 GLGPA
+706 SDGPA

-725 ETRKFTPEL
+725 EARKFTPEL

-745 ARFKSIADVDMVITS
+745 ARFKSIADVDMVVTS
-760 YALLRRDIDR
+760 YALLRRDIDT
-770 LREIKFSTAVLD
+770 LREINFSTAVLD

-868 RRKKRDVAKDLPEK
+868 RRRKRDVAKDLPEK

-909 LGSSGKNVNA
+909 LGSSSKNVNA

-958 ELLEEAIDGEHR
+958 ELLEEGIDGEHR

-1004 RQEIVDRFQSDSA
+1004 RQEIVDHFQSDSA

-1032 NLSTADTVIHFD
+1032 NLSAADTVIHFD

-1087 EKKRAAIDAAIDSEE
+1087 EKKRAAIDAAIESEE

>member
-1 MPKKPSRYTSSTSL
+1 V
-15 ITSTSAIFGTVC
+15 SAI
-27 AAKISPAGARSTSR
+27 S
-41 ATPTCCCGSR
+41 
-51 TRGRSSPP
+51 
-59 LATASRLWV
+59 
-68 NSARI
+68 
-73 FANAQN
+73 
-79 ARRCSPVSDIP
+79 

-104 MKPARELLKSGRV
+104 MKPARELLKGGRV
-117 SEAKYEA
+117 SEAKYEP
-124 PLLSGYVREGPKNY
+124 PLLSGYVREGAKNY

-144 KSAIDVE
+144 KSALDVE

-174 GYLKPPAAVIAAPNE
+174 GYLNPPAAGAAAPAE
-189 PAMPEAQAGPQFV
+189 PTIPEAPEGPRFV
-202 AADSANA
+202 ASETADAVP
-209 ALTTL
+209 TTL

-225 WQKGQVMIVVEA
+225 WQKRQIMIVVEA
-237 EVSRNRTLVSA
+237 EASRNRTLVSA
-248 LPKKNTFAVDGADL
+248 LPKNTTFAGADVDL
-262 ALIESLRA
+262 VLIEGLRG

-280 ILSRDAFLRLLPAL
+280 TLSRDGFLRLLPAL
-294 QNHSRVTFG
+294 QNHPRVTFG
-303 KATRATISSAALRP
+303 KATRATISSAALHP
-317 ELLVESRGAGGIAV
+317 ELLVESRRDGGISV
-331 KCNFPPNAL
+331 KPNFPSNWSRKIDHEHEHEHEHEEKAL
-340 LLWNATDVWLL
+340 ILWNATDAWLL
-351 QNNEFIRC
+351 RNNEFVRC

-368 RLIERP
+368 HLIERP

-407 PEIATAQPIFE
+407 PEIATAQPPFE

-430 ELMCTYGDRMP
+430 ELMCTYGDRAP
-441 IKALAKAQDQF
+441 IKALANAQDQF

-473 AVTRLEQMG
+473 AVARLEQIG

-494 GQLNVIR
+494 GQPNVVR
-501 FFATDYQRLQ
+501 FFATDYPRLQ
-511 RDWKITLTA
+511 RDWKVILTA
-520 QVEKWTGQIER
+520 QVEKWTGEIER

-610 YRINRAHAGYVEQTA
+610 YRINRAHAAYVEQTA

-653 TKLGPLAERLREY
+653 AKLGPLAATLREY
-666 QLVGWEWLTRLAA
+666 QLAGFDWLTRLAV

-706 GLGPA
+706 GEGPA

-725 ETRKFTPEL
+725 EARKFTPEL
-734 KTLVLEGADRA
+734 KTLALEGADRA
-745 ARFKSIADVDMVITS
+745 DRFKSIAGFDIVVTS
-760 YALLRRDIDR
+760 YALLRRDIDT
-770 LREIKFSTAVLD
+770 LREFNFSTAVLD

-793 NAQAAFALR
+793 NAQAAYALR
-802 AKHRFVLTGTPM
+802 ATHRFVLTGTPM

-836 NDFRERYELPIARGS
+836 SDFRENYELPIARGS

-868 RRKKRDVAKDLPEK
+868 RRRKRDVAKDLPEK

-909 LGSSGKNVNA
+909 LGGSGKNVNA

-979 MLHLIRERLE
+979 MLHLVRERLE
-989 KLEIPFCYLDGSTKQ
+989 KLEIPFCYLDGSTKK
-1004 RQEIVDRFQSDSA
+1004 RQEVVDRFQSDSA

-1032 NLSTADTVIHFD
+1032 NLSAADTVIHFD

>member
-1 MPKKPSRYTSSTSL
+1 
-15 ITSTSAIFGTVC
+15 
-27 AAKISPAGARSTSR
+27 
-41 ATPTCCCGSR
+41 
-51 TRGRSSPP
+51 
-59 LATASRLWV
+59 
-68 NSARI
+68 
-73 FANAQN
+73 
-79 ARRCSPVSDIP
+79 
-90 ITEKLLL
+90 
-97 NAGGWQA
+97 
-104 MKPARELLKSGRV
+104 MKPARELLKGGRV
-117 SEAKYEA
+117 SEAKYEP
-124 PLLSGYVREGPKNY
+124 PLLSGYVREGAKNY

-144 KSAIDVE
+144 KSALDVE

-174 GYLKPPAAVIAAPNE
+174 GFLNPPAAAAAAPVE
-189 PAMPEAQAGPQFV
+189 PAIPEAPAGPRFV
-202 AADSANA
+202 AVGTAEAVP
-209 ALTTL
+209 TTL
-214 HVILPPNFAGA
+214 HVILPPNFTGA
-225 WQKGQVMIVVEA
+225 WQRGQIMIVVEA
-237 EVSRNRTLVSA
+237 EASRNRTLVSA
-248 LPKKNTFAVDGADL
+248 LPKNTTFAADDADL
-262 ALIESLRA
+262 VLIEGLRA
-270 VPAIFESGMA
+270 VPAVFESGMA
-280 ILSRDAFLRLLPAL
+280 TLSRDGFLRLLPAL

-303 KATRATISSAALRP
+303 KATRATISPVALRP
-317 ELLVESRGAGGIAV
+317 ELLVESRGEGISV
-331 KCNFPPNAL
+331 KANFSRKIDHEQEQKESAL
-340 LLWNATDVWLL
+340 ILWNATDAWMLR
-351 QNNEFIRC
+351 NNEFVRY

-368 RLIERP
+368 HLIERP

-407 PEIATAQPIFE
+407 PEIATALPTFE

-423 TLNSVTG
+423 TLNNVTG
-430 ELMCTYGDRMP
+430 ELMCAYGDRAS
-441 IKALAKAQDQF
+441 IKGLANAQDQF

-473 AVTRLEQMG
+473 AVARLEQIG

-501 FFATDYQRLQ
+501 FFASDYLRLQ
-511 RDWKITLTA
+511 RDWKTVLAA
-520 QVEKWTGQIER
+520 QVEKWTGEIER

-610 YRINRAHAGYVEQTA
+610 YRINRAHAAYVEQTA

-631 VADRREAL
+631 VADRRAAL

-653 TKLGPLAERLREY
+653 TKLGPLAETLREY
-666 QLVGWEWLTRLAA
+666 QLAGFDWLTRLAA

-706 GLGPA
+706 GVGPA
-711 LVVCPTSLVTNWEN
+711 LIVCPTSLVTNWEN
-725 ETRKFTPEL
+725 EARKFTPEL

-745 ARFKSIADVDMVITS
+745 ARFNSIADVDMVITS
-760 YALLRRDIDR
+760 YALLRRDIDT
-770 LREIKFSTAVLD
+770 LREINFSTAVLD

-793 NAQAAFALR
+793 NAQAAYALR
-802 AKHRFVLTGTPM
+802 ATHRFVLTGTPM

-868 RRKKRDVAKDLPEK
+868 RRRKRDVAKDLPEK
-882 IEQVVPCSLTSHQRA
+882 IEQVVPCNLTNHQRA

-909 LGSSGKNVNA
+909 LGGSGKNVNA

-979 MLHLIRERLE
+979 MLHLVRERLE
-989 KLEIPFCYLDGSTKQ
+989 KLEIPFCYLDGSTKK
-1004 RQEIVDRFQSDSA
+1004 RQEVVDRFQSDSA

-1032 NLSTADTVIHFD
+1032 NLSAADTVIHFD

>member
-1 MPKKPSRYTSSTSL
+1 MRANFP
-15 ITSTSAIFGTVC
+15 
-27 AAKISPAGARSTSR
+27 AKGGIDHEHEHE
-41 ATPTCCCGSR
+41 
-51 TRGRSSPP
+51 
-59 LATASRLWV
+59 LATAS
-68 NSARI
+68 
-73 FANAQN
+73 
-79 ARRCSPVSDIP
+79 PSDGRHEEE
-90 ITEKLLL
+90 TKEK
-97 NAGGWQA
+97 
-104 MKPARELLKSGRV
+104 
-117 SEAKYEA
+117 
-124 PLLSGYVREGPKNY
+124 
-138 RSGLRI
+138 
-144 KSAIDVE
+144 
-151 NLCSC
+151 
-156 WESRSAGK
+156 
-164 ICAHSVAVGL
+164 
-174 GYLKPPAAVIAAPNE
+174 
-189 PAMPEAQAGPQFV
+189 
-202 AADSANA
+202 
-209 ALTTL
+209 
-214 HVILPPNFAGA
+214 
-225 WQKGQVMIVVEA
+225 
-237 EVSRNRTLVSA
+237 
-248 LPKKNTFAVDGADL
+248 
-262 ALIESLRA
+262 ALI
-270 VPAIFESGMA
+270 
-280 ILSRDAFLRLLPAL
+280 
-294 QNHSRVTFG
+294 
-303 KATRATISSAALRP
+303 
-317 ELLVESRGAGGIAV
+317 
-331 KCNFPPNAL
+331 
-340 LLWNATDVWLL
+340 LWNATEAWMLR
-351 QNNEFIRC
+351 NNEFVRC

-368 RLIERP
+368 HLIERP
-374 LLLDGDRALHFL
+374 LLLEGDRALHFL

-407 PEIATAQPIFE
+407 PEIAPALPALE
-418 LRLAG
+418 LWLAG

-430 ELMCTYGDRMP
+430 ELLCAYGDRVP
-441 IKALAKAQDQF
+441 IKALANAHDQF

-460 DRVLMRNLDAENA
+460 DRLLMRNLDAENA
-473 AVTRLEQMG
+473 AVARLEQIG

-494 GQLNVIR
+494 GQLNVVR
-501 FFATDYQRLQ
+501 FFATDYPRLQ
-511 RDWKITLTA
+511 RDWKVILSA
-520 QVEKWTGQIER
+520 QVEKWTGEIER

-610 YRINRAHAGYVEQTA
+610 YRINRAHAAYVEETA

-639 KKFITGRDASPDAK
+639 KKFITGRDAPPDAT
-653 TKLGPLAERLREY
+653 TKLGTLAETLREY
-666 QLVGWEWLTRLAA
+666 QLAGFAWLTRLAA

-706 GLGPA
+706 GDGPA

-725 ETRKFTPEL
+725 EARKFTPEL

-745 ARFKSIADVDMVITS
+745 ARFKSIAGVDLVITS
-760 YALLRRDIDR
+760 YALLRRDIDT
-770 LREIKFSTAVLD
+770 LREINFSTAVLD

-793 NAQAAFALR
+793 NAQAAYALR
-802 AKHRFVLTGTPM
+802 ATHRFVLTGTPM

-868 RRKKRDVAKDLPEK
+868 RRRKRDVAKDLPEK
-882 IEQVVPCSLTSHQRA
+882 IEQVVPCSLTSQQRA

-909 LGSSGKNVNA
+909 LGGSGKNVNA

-942 VGIDKEETS
+942 LQLAPQVPTGPSQPSTLNSSTS
-951 AKLDLLD
+951 CRAFRQ
-958 ELLEEAIDGEHR
+958 AGPPR
-970 VLVFSQFVS
+970 
-979 MLHLIRERLE
+979 RAPR
-989 KLEIPFCYLDGSTKQ
+989 GS
-1004 RQEIVDRFQSDSA
+1004 DRRRT
-1017 IPVFLISLKAGGVGL
+1017 PR
-1032 NLSTADTVIHFD
+1032 
-1044 PWWNPAVEAQAT
+1044 P
-1056 DRAHRIGQTRVVT
+1056 
-1069 AYKLITRD
+1069 
-1077 TVEEKILRLQ
+1077 RLQ
-1087 EKKRAAIDAAIDSEE
+1087 PVRLDAAPHSRTPGEARDSILLSRRLHQTASGNRGSLPERFRDSSFPDQPE
-1102 PLMTGLTT
+1102 SRRRRPESLCRRHRHSFRSVVESRGRSASHRPRPSHRANPCRHRLQADHPRHRRRKDSKVAGEKTRGDRRRHRQRRTAHDRPHHRRTRRTARVGNRVQTG
-1110 EELEEL
+1110 
-1116 LA
+1116 

>member
-1 MPKKPSRYTSSTSL
+1 M
-15 ITSTSAIFGTVC
+15 
-27 AAKISPAGARSTSR
+27 
-41 ATPTCCCGSR
+41 
-51 TRGRSSPP
+51 
-59 LATASRLWV
+59 
-68 NSARI
+68 
-73 FANAQN
+73 
-79 ARRCSPVSDIP
+79 SDIP

-104 MKPARELLKSGRV
+104 MKSARELLKGGRV
-117 SEAKYEA
+117 SEPKYEP
-124 PLLSGYVREGPKNY
+124 PLLRGYVRGGAKNY

-144 KSAIDVE
+144 KGAVDVE

-164 ICAHSVAVGL
+164 ICAHSIAVGL
-174 GYLKPPAAVIAAPNE
+174 GYLNQPALAVVASNE
-189 PAMPEAQAGPQFV
+189 PTKPESLKSPQFL
-202 AADSANA
+202 AADSTHA
-209 ALTTL
+209 ARTTL
-214 HVILPPNFAGA
+214 HVILPPNFAAA
-225 WQKGQVMIVVEA
+225 WQKGQVIIVVEA
-237 EVSRNRTLVSA
+237 EVSRSRTLLSA
-248 LPKKNTFAVDGADL
+248 LPKKNTFAVDAADL
-262 ALIESLRA
+262 ALVEGLRA

-280 ILSRDAFLRLLPAL
+280 ILSREAFLRLLPAL
-294 QNHSRVTFG
+294 QNHTRLTFG
-303 KATRATISSAALRP
+303 KTTRATVSPAA
-317 ELLVESRGAGGIAV
+317 SRSEVQIDSPGEGSIAV
-331 KCNFPPNAL
+331 RCNVPPNTL
-340 LLWNATDVWLL
+340 RLWNATDVWLL
-351 QNNEFIRC
+351 QNNQFVRW
-359 GEALPAGST
+359 GEALPAGTT

-374 LLLDGDRALHFL
+374 LLLEGDRALHFL
-386 AFDLPRLRDA
+386 AFDLPRLHHA
-396 FDVRAGEGVRL
+396 FDVRLGEGVRL
-407 PEIATAQPIFE
+407 PEIATARPAFE
-418 LRLAG
+418 LRLGGA
-423 TLNSVTG
+423 LFSITG
-430 ELMCTYGDRMP
+430 ELICSYGDRVP
-441 IKALAKAQDQF
+441 IKALANAQDHF
-452 VFRDPQNA
+452 LFRDSQNN
-460 DRVLMRNLDAENA
+460 DRVLVRNLDAENA
-473 AVTRLEQMG
+473 AIARLEKCG

-494 GQLNVIR
+494 GQPNVVR
-501 FFATDYQRLQ
+501 FFATDYPRLQ
-511 RDWKITLTA
+511 REWKVTLTA
-520 QVEKWTGQIER
+520 QVEKWSGEIER
-531 VTPKLEIVGS
+531 VTPKLEIVSS

-556 GEVFSNADIQRLL
+556 GEVFSNAEIQRLL

-575 TRLKNGHLAVID
+575 TRLKNGHIAAID

-610 YRINRAHAGYVEQTA
+610 YRISRAHAGYVEETA

-631 VADRREAL
+631 IADRREAL
-639 KKFITGRDASPDAK
+639 KKFIIGHDVPLDVK
-653 TKLGPLAERLREY
+653 TKLGPLAKILREY
-666 QLVGWEWLTRLAA
+666 QLAGFEWLTRLAA

-695 VQTLAFLRAHQ
+695 VQTLAFLCAQQ
-706 GLGPA
+706 GDGPA

-725 ETRKFTPEL
+725 EARRFTPRL
-734 KTLVLEGADRA
+734 KTLMLDGSNRSAH
-745 ARFKSIADVDMVITS
+745 FKSITNVDLVITS
-760 YALLRRDIDR
+760 YALLRRDIDA
-770 LREIKFSTAVLD
+770 LREIDFSTAVLD

-822 SIMNFALPGYLGNR
+822 SIMNFALPGYFGNR
-836 NDFRERYELPIARGS
+836 QDFRERYELPISRGS
-851 APDVQRRLSR
+851 APDAQRRLSR
-861 RLQPFLL
+861 RLRPFLL
-868 RRKKRDVAKDLPEK
+868 RRRKRDVAKDLPKK
-882 IEQVVPCSLTSHQRA
+882 IEQVVPCNLTSHQRA

-909 LGSSGKNVNA
+909 LGSSGRNVNA

-932 LRQVCCDLRL
+932 LRQICCDLRL
-942 VGIDKEETS
+942 VGIDKEEAS
-951 AKLDLLD
+951 AKLDLL
-958 ELLEEAIDGEHR
+958 EEIIEEAIDGEHR
-970 VLVFSQFVS
+970 ILVFSQFVS
-979 MLHLIRERLE
+979 MLHFIRERLE
-989 KLEIPFCYLDGSTKQ
+989 KLEIQFCYLDGSTER

-1032 NLSTADTVIHFD
+1032 NLSAADTVIHFD

-1069 AYKLITRD
+1069 AYKLIIRD
-1077 TVEEKILRLQ
+1077 SVEEKILRLQ
-1087 EKKRAAIDAAIDSEE
+1087 EKKRAEIDAAIESEE

>member
-1 MPKKPSRYTSSTSL
+1 
-15 ITSTSAIFGTVC
+15 
-27 AAKISPAGARSTSR
+27 
-41 ATPTCCCGSR
+41 
-51 TRGRSSPP
+51 
-59 LATASRLWV
+59 
-68 NSARI
+68 
-73 FANAQN
+73 
-79 ARRCSPVSDIP
+79 
-90 ITEKLLL
+90 
-97 NAGGWQA
+97 
-104 MKPARELLKSGRV
+104 MKPARDLLKGGRV
-117 SEAKYEA
+117 SEAKYEP
-124 PLLSGYVREGPKNY
+124 PLLTGYVREGAKNY

-144 KSAIDVE
+144 KSAIDIE
-151 NLCSC
+151 NICSC
-156 WESRSAGK
+156 WQARSAGK
-164 ICAHSVAVGL
+164 ICAHSIAVGL
-174 GYLKPPAAVIAAPNE
+174 GYLNPPAAVAAPPVE
-189 PAMPEAQAGPQFV
+189 SPVSEGPAGPRFV
-202 AADSANA
+202 AIDVPNA
-209 ALTTL
+209 IPMTT
-214 HVILPPNFAGA
+214 HVILPPNFAAA
-225 WQKGQVMIVVEA
+225 WQKGQIMIVVEA
-237 EVSRNRTLVSA
+237 EVSGNRVLISA
-248 LPKKNTFAVDGADL
+248 LSKSSAFAADDWDL
-262 ALIESLRA
+262 ALVESLGA
-270 VPAIFESGMA
+270 VPGIFERGMA
-280 ILSRDAFLRLLPAL
+280 TLARDVFLRLLPAL
-294 QNHSRVTFG
+294 QNHPRVTFG
-303 KATRATISSAALRP
+303 KATTAKISSAALRP
-317 ELLVESRGAGGIAV
+317 ELVVEARPDGGIGV
-331 KCNFPPNAL
+331 KSNFPPNAL
-340 LLWNATDVWLL
+340 LLWNATDAWMLRD
-351 QNNEFIRC
+351 NEFVRC
-359 GEALPAGST
+359 GEALPPGST
-368 RLIERP
+368 HLIEAP
-374 LLLDGDRALHFL
+374 LVLDRERALPFL

-396 FDVRAGEGVRL
+396 FEVRAGEGVSL
-407 PEIATAQPIFE
+407 PEIVTALPAFE

-423 TLNSVTG
+423 TLNSITAG
-430 ELMCTYGDRMP
+430 LLCSYGDRAA
-441 IKALAKAQDQF
+441 IKALTNAQDKF

-473 AVTRLEQMG
+473 AVARLEQMG

-494 GQLNVIR
+494 GQPNVVR
-501 FFATDYQRLQ
+501 FFASEYQRLQ
-511 RDWKITLTA
+511 RDWKTTLTA
-520 QVEKWTGQIER
+520 QVENWTSEIER
-531 VTPKLEIVGS
+531 VTPKLEIIGS

-556 GEVFSNADIQRLL
+556 GEVFSNADIQRML

-610 YRINRAHAGYVEQTA
+610 YRINRAHAAFVEQTA

-631 VADRREAL
+631 VTDRREAL
-639 KKFITGRDASPDAK
+639 KKFITGRDAPPDAIM
-653 TKLGPLAERLREY
+653 KLGTLSATLRGY
-666 QLVGWEWLTRLAA
+666 QLAGFEWLTRLAA

-706 GLGPA
+706 GDGPA

-725 ETRKFTPEL
+725 EARKFTPEL
-734 KTLVLEGADRA
+734 KTLVLEGAGRA
-745 ARFKSIADVDMVITS
+745 GSFKSISDVDIVVTS
-760 YALLRRDIDR
+760 YALLRRDIET
-770 LREIKFSTAVLD
+770 LRQINFSTAVLD

-793 NAQAAFALR
+793 NAQAAYALR
-802 AKHRFVLTGTPM
+802 ARHRFVLTGTPM

-822 SIMNFALPGYLGNR
+822 SIMNFALPGYLGDR
-836 NDFRERYELPIARGS
+836 KGFRERYELPIARGS

-868 RRKKRDVAKDLPEK
+868 RRRKRDVAKDLPEK
-882 IEQVVPCSLTSHQRA
+882 IEQVVPCSLTKHQRA

-909 LGSSGKNVNA
+909 LGGSGKNVNA

-942 VGIDKEETS
+942 VGIDQEETS

-979 MLHLIRERLE
+979 MLHLIRARLE

-1004 RQEIVDRFQSDSA
+1004 RQGVVDRFQGDPA

-1032 NLSTADTVIHFD
+1032 NLSAADTVIHFD

-1102 PLMTGLTT
+1102 PLMSGLTT

>member
-1 MPKKPSRYTSSTSL
+1 
-15 ITSTSAIFGTVC
+15 
-27 AAKISPAGARSTSR
+27 
-41 ATPTCCCGSR
+41 
-51 TRGRSSPP
+51 
-59 LATASRLWV
+59 
-68 NSARI
+68 
-73 FANAQN
+73 
-79 ARRCSPVSDIP
+79 
-90 ITEKLLL
+90 
-97 NAGGWQA
+97 
-104 MKPARELLKSGRV
+104 MKPARELFKSGRV
-117 SEAKYEA
+117 SEAKYEP
-124 PLLSGYVREGPKNY
+124 PLLSGYVREGAKNY

-174 GYLKPPAAVIAAPNE
+174 GYLKPPAAALAVPNE
-189 PAMPEAQAGPQFV
+189 RTMPEAPAGPQFV
-202 AADSANA
+202 AADSADA

-214 HVILPPNFAGA
+214 HVILPPNFTGA
-225 WQKGQVMIVVEA
+225 WQKGQIMIVVEA
-237 EVSRNRTLVSA
+237 EVSRKRTLVSA

-262 ALIESLRA
+262 VLIEGLRA
-270 VPAIFESGMA
+270 VPVIFESGMA

-294 QNHSRVTFG
+294 QNHPRVTFG
-303 KATRATISSAALRP
+303 KATGVTISSAALRP
-317 ELLVESRGAGGIAV
+317 ELLVEMRGEGSIEVRANFSRKIEHEQEQEDEEEREHEDEHDE
-331 KCNFPPNAL
+331 KAL
-340 LLWNATDVWLL
+340 ILWNATEAWVLR
-351 QNNEFIRC
+351 NNEFVRC

-374 LLLDGDRALHFL
+374 LLLDGERALHFL

-407 PEIATAQPIFE
+407 PEIATARPGFE

-423 TLNSVTG
+423 TLSSVTG
-430 ELMCTYGDRMP
+430 ELMCTYGDRVP
-441 IKALAKAQDQF
+441 FKALAKAQDQF
-452 VFRDPQNA
+452 IFRDPQNI

-473 AVTRLEQMG
+473 AVARLEQIG

-494 GQLNVIR
+494 GQPSVVR

-520 QVEKWTGQIER
+520 QVEKWTSEIER

-603 AQTQPGL
+603 AQARPGL

-639 KKFITGRDASPDAK
+639 KKFITGRDAPPDAK
-653 TKLGPLAERLREY
+653 TNLGTLAEILREY
-666 QLVGWEWLTRLAA
+666 QLVGFEWLTRLAA

-706 GLGPA
+706 RDGPA

-725 ETRKFTPEL
+725 EAQKFTPEL

-745 ARFKSIADVDMVITS
+745 ARFKSIPDADMVVTS
-760 YALLRRDIDR
+760 YALLRRDIDT

-822 SIMNFALPGYLGNR
+822 SIMNFALPGYLGDR

-909 LGSSGKNVNA
+909 LGSSGKNVSA

-942 VGIDKEETS
+942 LKLGQASSLPSPDERNLEARATSETS

-989 KLEIPFCYLDGSTKQ
+989 KLEIPFSYLDGSTKQ
-1004 RQEIVDRFQSDSA
+1004 RQEIVNRFQSDSA
-1017 IPVFLISLKAGGVGL
+1017 IPVFVISLKAGGVGL
-1032 NLSTADTVIHFD
+1032 NLSAADTVIHFD

>member
-1 MPKKPSRYTSSTSL
+1 
-15 ITSTSAIFGTVC
+15 
-27 AAKISPAGARSTSR
+27 
-41 ATPTCCCGSR
+41 
-51 TRGRSSPP
+51 
-59 LATASRLWV
+59 
-68 NSARI
+68 
-73 FANAQN
+73 
-79 ARRCSPVSDIP
+79 
-90 ITEKLLL
+90 
-97 NAGGWQA
+97 

-117 SEAKYEA
+117 SEAKYEP
-124 PLLSGYVREGPKNY
+124 PLLRGYVREGAKNY

-174 GYLKPPAAVIAAPNE
+174 GYLNPPAAVVAVPNE
-189 PAMPEAQAGPQFV
+189 QTMPEAPAGPRFV
-202 AADSANA
+202 AADSADA

-225 WQKGQVMIVVEA
+225 WQKGQIMIVVEA

-248 LPKKNTFAVDGADL
+248 LPKKNTFTVDGADL

-270 VPAIFESGMA
+270 FPAIFESGMA

-294 QNHSRVTFG
+294 QNHPRITFG
-303 KATRATISSAALRP
+303 KATRASISSAALRP
-317 ELLVESRGAGGIAV
+317 ELLVESRGEGSIAV
-331 KCNFPPNAL
+331 RANFSRKIDDEQEHEHEQEEKAL
-340 LLWNATDVWLL
+340 ILWNATEAWLL
-351 QNNEFIRC
+351 QNNEFVRC

-368 RLIERP
+368 HLIERP
-374 LLLDGDRALHFL
+374 LLLDGERALHFL
-386 AFDLPRLRDA
+386 AFDLPRLHDA

-407 PEIATAQPIFE
+407 PEIATAQPAFE

-423 TLNSVTG
+423 TFSSVTG
-430 ELMCTYGDRMP
+430 ELMCSYGDRAP

-452 VFRDPQNA
+452 VFRDPQNT

-473 AVTRLEQMG
+473 AIARLEQIG

-494 GQLNVIR
+494 GQPNVVR

-511 RDWKITLTA
+511 RDWKVSLTA
-520 QVEKWTGQIER
+520 QVEKWTGEIER

-610 YRINRAHAGYVEQTA
+610 YRINRAHAGYVEETA

-631 VADRREAL
+631 VADRRAAL

-695 VQTLAFLRAHQ
+695 VQTLAFLRAHK

-711 LVVCPTSLVTNWEN
+711 LVVCPTSLVTNWEH
-725 ETRKFTPEL
+725 EVRKFTPEL
-734 KTLVLEGADRA
+734 KTLVLEGAARA
-745 ARFKSIADVDMVITS
+745 ARFKSIADVDIVITS
-760 YALLRRDIDR
+760 YALLRRDIDT
-770 LREIKFSTAVLD
+770 LRDITFSTAVLD

-868 RRKKRDVAKDLPEK
+868 RRRKRDVAKDLPEK

-979 MLHLIRERLE
+979 MLHLVRERLE

-1004 RQEIVDRFQSDSA
+1004 RQELVDRFQSDSA

-1032 NLSTADTVIHFD
+1032 NLSAADTVIHFD

>member
-1 MPKKPSRYTSSTSL
+1 
-15 ITSTSAIFGTVC
+15 
-27 AAKISPAGARSTSR
+27 
-41 ATPTCCCGSR
+41 
-51 TRGRSSPP
+51 
-59 LATASRLWV
+59 
-68 NSARI
+68 
-73 FANAQN
+73 
-79 ARRCSPVSDIP
+79 VSDIP

-117 SEAKYEA
+117 SEAKYDP
-124 PLLSGYVREGPKNY
+124 PLLTGYVREGIKNY

-174 GYLKPPAAVIAAPNE
+174 GYLKPPVPVVAAPNE
-189 PAMPEAQAGPQFV
+189 PTMPEVLAGPRFV
-202 AADSANA
+202 AADSADA
-209 ALTTL
+209 ALTIL

-225 WQKGQVMIVVEA
+225 WQKGQIMIVVEA

-262 ALIESLRA
+262 VLIEGLRA
-270 VPAIFESGMA
+270 SPAIFESGMA
-280 ILSRDAFLRLLPAL
+280 ILSRDTFLRLLPAL
-294 QNHSRVTFG
+294 QNHPRVTFG
-303 KATRATISSAALRP
+303 KATRATISSMALRP
-317 ELLVESRGAGGIAV
+317 ELLVESRGEGGIAV
-331 KCNFPPNAL
+331 RANFSRKIEQQQEEEEKKEEEEKAL
-340 LLWNATDVWLL
+340 ILWNATEAWRL
-351 QNNEFIRC
+351 QKNEFVRC

-368 RLIERP
+368 HLIERP
-374 LLLDGDRALHFL
+374 LLVDGERALHFL

-407 PEIATAQPIFE
+407 PEIGAAQPVFE

-423 TLNSVTG
+423 TLSSVTG
-430 ELMCTYGDRMP
+430 ELMCTYGDRAP
-441 IKALAKAQDQF
+441 IKALAKAHDQF
-452 VFRDPQNA
+452 VFRDPQNT

-473 AVTRLEQMG
+473 AISRLEQIG

-494 GQLNVIR
+494 GQPNVVR
-501 FFATDYQRLQ
+501 FFATDYHRLQ
-511 RDWKITLTA
+511 RDWKISLTA
-520 QVEKWTGQIER
+520 QVEKWTGEIER

-603 AQTQPGL
+603 AQTKPGL

-631 VADRREAL
+631 VADRRAAL

-666 QLVGWEWLTRLAA
+666 QLVGWEWLTRLAT

-711 LVVCPTSLVTNWEN
+711 LVVCPTSLVTNWED
-725 ETRKFTPEL
+725 EARKFTPEL

-745 ARFKSIADVDMVITS
+745 ARFKSIAAVDIVITS
-760 YALLRRDIDR
+760 YALLRRDIDT
-770 LREIKFSTAVLD
+770 LREITFSTVVLD

-822 SIMNFALPGYLGNR
+822 SIMNFALPGYLGDR

-868 RRKKRDVAKDLPEK
+868 RRRKRDVAKDLPEK

-909 LGSSGKNVNA
+909 LGNSGKNVNA

-989 KLEIPFCYLDGSTKQ
+989 KLEISFCYLDGSTKQ
-1004 RQEIVDRFQSDSA
+1004 RQEIVDRFQNDSA

-1032 NLSTADTVIHFD
+1032 NLSAADTVIHFD

>member
-1 MPKKPSRYTSSTSL
+1 M
-15 ITSTSAIFGTVC
+15 
-27 AAKISPAGARSTSR
+27 
-41 ATPTCCCGSR
+41 
-51 TRGRSSPP
+51 
-59 LATASRLWV
+59 
-68 NSARI
+68 
-73 FANAQN
+73 
-79 ARRCSPVSDIP
+79 SDIP

-117 SEAKYEA
+117 SEAKYEP
-124 PLLSGYVREGPKNY
+124 PLLSGYVREGAKNY

-174 GYLKPPAAVIAAPNE
+174 SYLNPPSAAVGVPNE
-189 PAMPEAQAGPQFV
+189 LTMHEAPAGPQFV
-202 AADSANA
+202 AADSADA

-225 WQKGQVMIVVEA
+225 WQKGQIMIVVEA

-262 ALIESLRA
+262 MLIEGLRA

-280 ILSRDAFLRLLPAL
+280 TLSRDAFLRLLPAL
-294 QNHSRVTFG
+294 QNHPRVTFG

-317 ELLVESRGAGGIAV
+317 ELLVEARGEGSITV
-331 KCNFPPNAL
+331 RCNFPRARKRKIDQEDEEEEEHELATASPSDGGHEQEEKAL
-340 LLWNATDVWLL
+340 ILWNATEAWLL
-351 QNNEFIRC
+351 RNNEFVRC

-396 FDVRAGEGVRL
+396 FEVRAGEGVRL
-407 PEIATAQPIFE
+407 PEIATARPVFE

-423 TLNSVTG
+423 TLSSVTG
-430 ELMCTYGDRMP
+430 ELMCTYDHRVP
-441 IKALAKAQDQF
+441 FKALANAQDQF
-452 VFRDPQNA
+452 VFRDPQNI

-473 AVTRLEQMG
+473 AVARLEQIG

-494 GQLNVIR
+494 GQPGVLR

-603 AQTQPGL
+603 AQTRPGL

-639 KKFITGRDASPDAK
+639 KKFITGRDAPPDAK
-653 TKLGPLAERLREY
+653 TKLGTLAEILREY
-666 QLVGWEWLTRLAA
+666 QLVGFEWLTRLAA

-706 GLGPA
+706 RDGPA

-725 ETRKFTPEL
+725 EARKFTPEL

-745 ARFKSIADVDMVITS
+745 ARFKSIADVEMVVTS
-760 YALLRRDIDR
+760 YALLRRDIDT
-770 LREIKFSTAVLD
+770 LREINFSTAVLD

-822 SIMNFALPGYLGNR
+822 SIMNFALPGYLGDR

-942 VGIDKEETS
+942 LKVAQASSLHSPPERKLEARAASETS

-958 ELLEEAIDGEHR
+958 ELLEEAIDGDHR

-989 KLEIPFCYLDGSTKQ
+989 KLEIPFSYLDGSTKQ

-1017 IPVFLISLKAGGVGL
+1017 IPVFVISLKAGGVGL
-1032 NLSTADTVIHFD
+1032 NLSAADTVIHFD
-1044 PWWNPAVEAQAT
+1044 PWWNPAGEAQAT

>member
-1 MPKKPSRYTSSTSL
+1 
-15 ITSTSAIFGTVC
+15 
-27 AAKISPAGARSTSR
+27 
-41 ATPTCCCGSR
+41 
-51 TRGRSSPP
+51 
-59 LATASRLWV
+59 
-68 NSARI
+68 
-73 FANAQN
+73 
-79 ARRCSPVSDIP
+79 
-90 ITEKLLL
+90 
-97 NAGGWQA
+97 
-104 MKPARELLKSGRV
+104 
-117 SEAKYEA
+117 
-124 PLLSGYVREGPKNY
+124 
-138 RSGLRI
+138 
-144 KSAIDVE
+144 
-151 NLCSC
+151 
-156 WESRSAGK
+156 
-164 ICAHSVAVGL
+164 
-174 GYLKPPAAVIAAPNE
+174 
-189 PAMPEAQAGPQFV
+189 
-202 AADSANA
+202 
-209 ALTTL
+209 
-214 HVILPPNFAGA
+214 
-225 WQKGQVMIVVEA
+225 MIVVEA

-248 LPKKNTFAVDGADL
+248 LPKKNTFAVDDADL
-262 ALIESLRA
+262 ALSEGLRA
-270 VPAIFESGMA
+270 LPAIFESGMA

-294 QNHSRVTFG
+294 QNHPRVTFG

-317 ELLVESRGAGGIAV
+317 ELLVESRGEGSIAV
-331 KCNFPPNAL
+331 KCNFPPDAL
-340 LLWNATDVWLL
+340 LLWNATDAWLL
-351 QNNEFIRC
+351 QNNEFVRC

-368 RLIERP
+368 HLIERP

-407 PEIATAQPIFE
+407 PEIATALPAFE

-423 TLNSVTG
+423 TLFSVTG
-430 ELMCTYGDRMP
+430 ELMCTYGDRAP
-441 IKALAKAQDQF
+441 IKALANAQDQF
-452 VFRDPQNA
+452 VFRDPQNT

-473 AVTRLEQMG
+473 AITRLEQNG

-494 GQLNVIR
+494 GQPNVVR
-501 FFATDYQRLQ
+501 FFATDYPRLQ
-511 RDWKITLTA
+511 RDWKVTLTA
-520 QVEKWTGQIER
+520 QVEKWSGEIER

-610 YRINRAHAGYVEQTA
+610 YRINRAHAGYVEETA

-653 TKLGPLAERLREY
+653 TKLGPLAEKLREY
-666 QLVGWEWLTRLAA
+666 QGVGFEWLTRLAA

-706 GLGPA
+706 GNGPA

-725 ETRKFTPEL
+725 EARKFTPEL

-745 ARFKSIADVDMVITS
+745 ARFKSIADVDIVITS
-760 YALLRRDIDR
+760 YALLRRDIDT
-770 LREIKFSTAVLD
+770 LREINFSTAVLD

-836 NDFRERYELPIARGS
+836 NDFRERYEFPIARGS

-868 RRKKRDVAKDLPEK
+868 RRRKRDVAKDLPEK

-979 MLHLIRERLE
+979 MLHIIRERLE

-1032 NLSTADTVIHFD
+1032 NLSAADTVIHFD

-1077 TVEEKILRLQ
+1077 TVEEKILKLQ

>member
-1 MPKKPSRYTSSTSL
+1 V
-15 ITSTSAIFGTVC
+15 SA
-27 AAKISPAGARSTSR
+27 
-41 ATPTCCCGSR
+41 
-51 TRGRSSPP
+51 
-59 LATASRLWV
+59 
-68 NSARI
+68 
-73 FANAQN
+73 
-79 ARRCSPVSDIP
+79 IP

-104 MKPARELLKSGRV
+104 MKPARELLKGGRV
-117 SEAKYEA
+117 SEAKYEP
-124 PLLSGYVREGPKNY
+124 PLLSGYVREGAKNY

-144 KSAIDVE
+144 KSAVDVE

-174 GYLKPPAAVIAAPNE
+174 GYLNPATAAAAPVE
-189 PAMPEAQAGPQFV
+189 PAIPEAPAGPRFV
-202 AADSANA
+202 AGETVDATS
-209 ALTTL
+209 TTL
-214 HVILPPNFAGA
+214 HVILPPNFTAA
-225 WQKGQVMIVVEA
+225 WQKGQIMIVVEA
-237 EVSRNRTLVSA
+237 EASGNRTLVSS
-248 LPKKNTFAVDGADL
+248 LPKNTTFAAGDADL
-262 ALIESLRA
+262 LLIEGLRA

-280 ILSRDAFLRLLPAL
+280 TLSRDGFLRLLPAL
-294 QNHSRVTFG
+294 QNHPRVTFG
-303 KATRATISSAALRP
+303 KATRATVSSAALRP
-317 ELLVESRGAGGIAV
+317 ELLVEPRGDGGISVRA
-331 KCNFPPNAL
+331 NFQRRSRKEIDQEHEHEHEQEGEEKAL
-340 LLWNATDVWLL
+340 ILWNATDAWML
-351 QNNEFIRC
+351 QNNGFVRY

-368 RLIERP
+368 HLIERP

-407 PEIATAQPIFE
+407 PEIATALPAFE

-430 ELMCTYGDRMP
+430 ESMCTYGDRAP
-441 IKALAKAQDQF
+441 IKALANAQDQF
-452 VFRDPQNA
+452 VFRDPKNA

-473 AVTRLEQMG
+473 AVARLEQIG

-494 GQLNVIR
+494 GQLNVVR
-501 FFATDYQRLQ
+501 FFATDYPRLQ
-511 RDWKITLTA
+511 RDWKVTLTA
-520 QVEKWTGQIER
+520 QVEKWTGEIER
-531 VTPKLEIVGS
+531 VTPKLDIVGS

-639 KKFITGRDASPDAK
+639 KKFITGRDASPNAK
-653 TKLGPLAERLREY
+653 TKLGPLAETLREY
-666 QLVGWEWLTRLAA
+666 QLAGFDWLTRLAA

-706 GLGPA
+706 GNGPA

-725 ETRKFTPEL
+725 EARKFTPEL

-745 ARFKSIADVDMVITS
+745 ARFKSIAGVDIVITS
-760 YALLRRDIDR
+760 YALLRRDIDT
-770 LREIKFSTAVLD
+770 LRDINFSTAVLD

-793 NAQAAFALR
+793 NAQAAYALR
-802 AKHRFVLTGTPM
+802 ATHRFVLTGTPM

-836 NDFRERYELPIARGS
+836 ADFRERYELPIARGA

-868 RRKKRDVAKDLPEK
+868 RRRKRDVAKDLPEK

-909 LGSSGKNVNA
+909 LGGSGTNVNA

-951 AKLDLLD
+951 GKLDLLD

-970 VLVFSQFVS
+970 VLVFSQFVT
-979 MLHLIRERLE
+979 MLHLVRERLE

-1004 RQEIVDRFQSDSA
+1004 RQEIVDRFQNDSA

-1032 NLSTADTVIHFD
+1032 NLSAADTVIHFD

-1077 TVEEKILRLQ
+1077 TVEEKILKLQ